1 MAKKKDV
8 TTDNEIFVAQK
19 LAEDELNI
27 NEINKP
33 LEMLD
38 FKSFDNNKDLLDY
51 QQQALINA
59 FRMLVAYFRDFKEN
73 KKEFY
78 AFYQKHYSF
87 AHCDFAKKKLNP
99 LLKSHFKV
107 ENHCVSFE
115 NFINRL
121 AFYMAT
127 GSGKTIVII
136 KLVELLSVAIR
147 MGLIPKKNIMFFSAN
162 EHLIKQFEKEIEK
175 YNRNKDY
182 FKQIDFKNL
191 KSVTNKDFHH
201 APKNSFIEKIALFY
215 YRADLMSDEESKENL
230 LNYKDYWD
238 NGENYVILDEAHKGN
253 KTESKRQAIFS
264 LLSLKGFLFNF
275 SATFTEESDLITA
288 VYNLSVGE
296 WVKLG
301 YGKESVLLKKNNLN
315 AFKELKDLN
324 DREKEIALLKALL
337 LLGMQKRHQTEGYFY
352 DPLMLVF
359 THSVNVK
366 NSDAEIFFKT
376 LARVIENDDGSD
388 FLKAKDDLLEELKN
402 PEFLFSDD
410 KDKGYKVNVF
420 KESLKSMDFKGLKE
434 EVFYASNGHIE
445 VIINPKNNQ
454 EIAFK
459 LNTSDKVFCLIRIG
473 DITEWICEKL
483 KSVKVVSKNLS
494 FKEESYFSQID
505 KSSINILVGSR
516 TFDTGWD
523 STRPSVI
530 LFLNIGLDDD
540 AKKLVKQS
548 FGRGVRIESVKNQRQ
563 RLAYLDIDEAIKKD
577 LKPNAA
583 MLETLF
589 VIPTNHASLEA
600 ILKIQKESENK
611 GENRGSWREI
621 KLEKTP
627 IKHALFVPCYRK
639 EQTNAL
645 KISPSASFKMSEKN
659 FKDLKEYFHL
669 MSEKHFILKHEIY
682 DPKDYTLLKEMIQT
696 AHFKKVPTWH
706 YKDLD
711 HMISEIKGK
720 KGYTLLKDL
729 IQTAHFKKVSTWHYK
744 DLDHMISEIKGKL
757 YPNQKV
763 PKDEFNALDSEKIVH
778 FKRIKVRADKKE
790 ELIQTIQE
798 VKEYAPLDKET
809 LRIKIAQGEIDPY
822 DTEKHKQDKTFKVD
836 EAELLKLKE
845 HYYTPLIKAKNCD
858 WLKHVVKVES
868 ESDFLEELL
877 KIVETLQENYDF
889 WAFSKIDEHL
899 DNLFIPYFNN
909 AAERKFF
916 PDFIFWLQKG
926 GTQIICFIDPKGSKH
941 TDYEHKADA
950 YQLFKDKIFNPKNDP
965 NLKIKVVLKFYG
977 DKDDVGERYRDDWIK
992 EGELKDF
999 FLKQLA

>member
-1 MAKKKDV
+1 MAKKKDL

-19 LAEDELNI
+19 LAEDELDI
-27 NEINKP
+27 NEINEP

-38 FKSFDNNKDLLDY
+38 FKSFDSNKELLDY

-87 AHCDFAKKKLNP
+87 ANCDFAKKKLHP
-99 LLKSHFKV
+99 LLKSHFKA

-147 MGLIPKKNIMFFSAN
+147 MGLIPKKNIMFFSTN

-182 FKQIDFKNL
+182 SKQIDFKNL

-201 APKNSFIEKIALFY
+201 APKGSFIEKITLFY
-215 YRADLMSDEESKENL
+215 YRADLMNDEESKENL

-253 KTESKRQAIFS
+253 KSESKRQAIFS
-264 LLSLKGFLFNF
+264 LLSQKGFLFNF

-337 LLGMQKRHQTEGYFY
+337 LLGMQKRHKTEGYFY

-388 FLKAKDDLLEELKN
+388 FLKAKDDLLEELKA

-410 KDKGYKVNVF
+410 KGKDYKVKVF
-420 KESLKSMDFKGLKE
+420 KEGLKSMDFKGLKE

-459 LNTSDKVFCLIRIG
+459 LNTSDKVFCLIKIG
-473 DITEWICEKL
+473 DITEWIYEKL

-563 RLAYLDIDEAIKKD
+563 RLAYLDIDEAVKKD

-589 VIPTNHASLEA
+589 VIATKSESVKA
-600 ILKIQKESENK
+600 ILDLKEESSDP
-611 GENRGSWREI
+611 SWCEVE
-621 KLEKTP
+621 LEKTP
-627 IKHALFVPCYRK
+627 IEHALFVPCYQEK
-639 EQTNAL
+639 SIKATDLQ
-645 KISPSASFKMSEKN
+645 SGSFKMSEKN

-682 DPKDYTLLKEMIQT
+682 NPKDYE
-696 AHFKKVPTWH
+696 
-706 YKDLD
+706 
-711 HMISEIKGK
+711 
-720 KGYTLLKDL
+720 LLKDL
-729 IQTAHFKKVSTWHYK
+729 IQTKRFEIELNWHYK
-744 DLDHMISEIKGKL
+744 DLDNLISILKKRL
-757 YPNQKV
+757 YLNQKV
-763 PKDEFNALDSEKIVH
+763 PKDEFNALDDEKIVH
-778 FKRIKVRADKKE
+778 FKRVKVRADKKE
-790 ELIQTIQE
+790 KLVKKIQE

-809 LRIKIAQGEIDPY
+809 LRIKIAQGEIDI
-822 DTEKHKQDKTFKVD
+822 DNIDKHKQDRTFKVD

-877 KIVETLQENYDF
+877 KITETLQENYDF

-899 DNLFIPYFNN
+899 DNLFIPYFNS
-909 AAERKFF
+909 ATERRFF
-916 PDFIFWLQKG
+916 PDFIFWLEKG
-926 GTQIICFIDPKGSKH
+926 GTQIICFIDPKGTEH
-941 TDYEHKADA
+941 TSSLRKA
-950 YQLFKDKIFNPKNDP
+950 YWYKKLFKDKIFNPKNDP

-977 DKDDVGERYRDDWIK
+977 NKDRVPDDYRDYWIK
-992 EGELKDF
+992 KGKLEDF
-999 FLKQLA
+999 FLTLWPKFIGRG

>member
-1 MAKKKDV
+1 MAKKKDL

-27 NEINKP
+27 NEINEP

-38 FKSFDNNKDLLDY
+38 FKSFDSNKELLDY

-59 FRMLVAYFRDFKEN
+59 FRVLVAYFRDFKEN

-87 AHCDFAKKKLNP
+87 ANCDFAKKKLHP

-182 FKQIDFKNL
+182 SKQIDFKNL
-191 KSVTNKDFHH
+191 KSVTNKDFYHS
-201 APKNSFIEKIALFY
+201 PKGSFIEKITLFY
-215 YRADLMSDEESKENL
+215 YRADLMNDEESKENL

-337 LLGMQKRHQTEGYFY
+337 LLGMQKRYQTEGYFY

-388 FLKAKDDLLEELKN
+388 FLKAKEDLLEELKN

-410 KDKGYKVNVF
+410 KDKGYKVKVF
-420 KESLKSMDFKGLKE
+420 KESLNDMDFKGLKE

-563 RLAYLDIDEAIKKD
+563 RLAYLDIDKAVKKD

-600 ILKIQKESENK
+600 ILKFQKESENG

-621 KLEKTP
+621 KLEKTH
-627 IKHALFVPCYRK
+627 IEHALFVPCYRK

-682 DPKDYTLLKEMIQT
+682 NPKDYTLLKEMIQT
-696 AHFKKVPTWH
+696 AHFKKV
-706 YKDLD
+706 
-711 HMISEIKGK
+711 
-720 KGYTLLKDL
+720 
-729 IQTAHFKKVSTWHYK
+729 STWHYK
-744 DLDHMISEIKGKL
+744 DLDYMISEIKGKL

-778 FKRIKVRADKKE
+778 FKRVKVRADKKE
-790 ELIQTIQE
+790 KLIQTIQE

-809 LRIKIAQGEIDPY
+809 LIKKIAQGEIDI
-822 DTEKHKQDKTFKVD
+822 DNIDKHKQDRTFKVD

-858 WLKHVVKVES
+858 WLKHVVKVKS

-877 KIVETLQENYDF
+877 KITETLQENYDF

-899 DNLFIPYFNN
+899 DNLFIPYIDNG
-909 AAERKFF
+909 ATERKFF

-926 GTQIICFIDPKGSKH
+926 GTQIICFIDPKGSKR

-950 YQLFKDKIFNPKNDP
+950 YKLFKDKIFNPKNDP

-977 DKDDVGERYRDDWIK
+977 NKDDVGERYRDDWIK

>member
-1 MAKKKDV
+1 MAKKKDL
-8 TTDNEIFVAQK
+8 TSYNEIFVAQK
-19 LAEDELNI
+19 LAEEELNT
-27 NEINKP
+27 NEINEP
-33 LEMLD
+33 LERLD
-38 FKSFDNNKDLLDY
+38 FKSFDSNKELLDY

-59 FRMLVAYFRDFKEN
+59 FRMLAAYFRDFKEN

-87 AHCDFAKKKLNP
+87 AHCDFTNKKLNP
-99 LLKSHFKV
+99 LLKAYFKV

-162 EHLIKQFEKEIEK
+162 ENLIKQFEKEIEK
-175 YNRNKDY
+175 YNRGKD
-182 FKQIDFKNL
+182 FSRQIDFKNL
-191 KSVTNKDFHH
+191 KSITHKDFHR
-201 APKNSFIEKIALFY
+201 APKDSFIKQITLLY

-253 KTESKRQAIFS
+253 KSESKRQAIFS

-275 SATFTEESDLITA
+275 SATFTEESDLITS

-301 YGKESVLLKKNNLN
+301 YGKESVLLKKNNLI
-315 AFKELKDLN
+315 AFKDSKDLN

-337 LLGMQKRHQTEGYFY
+337 LLGMQKRYKTEGYFH

-376 LARVIENDDGSD
+376 LARVIENDNEGD
-388 FLKAKDDLLEELKN
+388 FLKAKEDLLEELMK

-410 KDKGYKVNVF
+410 KDQKYKIEVF
-420 KESLKSMDFKGLKE
+420 KKGLNDLDFKGLKE
-434 EVFYASNGHIE
+434 EVFYANSGHIE

-459 LNTSDKVFCLIRIG
+459 LNTSDKVFCLIKIG
-473 DITEWICEKL
+473 DITEWICGKL

-530 LFLNIGLDDD
+530 LFLNIRLDDD

-563 RLAYLDIDEAIKKD
+563 RLAYLDIDEAVKKD

-600 ILKIQKESENK
+600 ILKFQKESENG

-645 KISPSASFKMSEKN
+645 KISQSASFKMSEKN
-659 FKDLKEYFHL
+659 FKDLKEYFNL

-682 DPKDYTLLKEMIQT
+682 DPKDYRLLKEMIQ
-696 AHFKKVPTWH
+696 K
-706 YKDLD
+706 
-711 HMISEIKGK
+711 ER
-720 KGYTLLKDL
+720 
-729 IQTAHFKKVSTWHYK
+729 FKKVSTWHYK
-744 DLDHMISEIKGKL
+744 DLDYMISEIKGKL

-778 FKRIKVRADKKE
+778 FKRVKVRADKKE
-790 ELIQTIQE
+790 ELVKKIQE

-809 LRIKIAQGEIDPY
+809 LRTKIAQGEIDPY
-822 DTEKHKQDKTFKVD
+822 DTEKHKQDRTFEVD
-836 EAELLKLKE
+836 GTELLKLKE

-868 ESDFLEELL
+868 EIDFLKELQETETI
-877 KIVETLQENYDF
+877 KTLQENYDF

-909 AAERKFF
+909 AAERRFF

-926 GTQIICFIDPKGSKH
+926 NTQIICFVDPKGSKH

-950 YQLFKDKIFNPKNDP
+950 YQLFKDKVFTPKNNP
-965 NLKIKVVLKFYG
+965 HFKIQVVLKFYG
-977 DKDDVGERYRDDWIK
+977 NKDDVGERYRDDWIK

>member
-1 MAKKKDV
+1 MAKKKV
-8 TTDNEIFVAQK
+8 LTSYNEIFVAQK
-19 LAEDELNI
+19 LAEDELNT
-27 NEINKP
+27 NEINEP
-33 LEMLD
+33 LERLD
-38 FKSFDNNKDLLDY
+38 FKSFDSNKELLDY

-59 FRMLVAYFRDFKEN
+59 FRMLVAYFRDFKGS
-73 KKEFY
+73 KKAFY
-78 AFYQKHYSF
+78 AFYQERYSF
-87 AHCDFAKKKLNP
+87 ANCDFTHKKLNP

-107 ENHCVSFE
+107 ENQRVSFE

-136 KLVELLSVAIR
+136 KLVELLSVAMG
-147 MGLIPKKNIMFFSAN
+147 MGLIPKKNLMFFSAN
-162 EHLIKQFEKEIEK
+162 ENLIKQFEKEIEK
-175 YNRNKDY
+175 YNRGKD
-182 FKQIDFKNL
+182 FSKQIDFKNL
-191 KSVTNKDFHH
+191 KSITHKDFHR
-201 APKNSFIEKIALFY
+201 APKDSFIKQITLFY
-215 YRADLMSDEESKENL
+215 YRADLMNDEQSKENL

-253 KTESKRQAIFS
+253 KEESKRQAIFS

-275 SATFTEESDLITA
+275 SATFTEESDLITS

-315 AFKELKDLN
+315 AFKDSKDLN
-324 DREKEIALLKALL
+324 DREKETALLKALL
-337 LLGMQKRHQTEGYFY
+337 LLGMQKRYKTEGYFH

-388 FLKAKDDLLEELKN
+388 FLKAKEDLLEELKD
-402 PEFLFSDD
+402 PEFLFSDGKD
-410 KDKGYKVNVF
+410 KDYKVKVF
-420 KESLKSMDFKGLKE
+420 KEGLKSMDFKGLKE
-434 EVFYASNGHIE
+434 EVFYANSGHIE

-459 LNTSDKVFCLIRIG
+459 LNTSDKVFCLIKIG

-516 TFDTGWD
+516 TFETGWD

-530 LFLNIGLDDD
+530 LFLNIGLDND

-563 RLAYLDIDEAIKKD
+563 RLAHLDIDEAIKEN

-600 ILKIQKESENK
+600 ILNIQKESENR
-611 GENRGSWREI
+611 GESRGSWREI
-621 KLEKTP
+621 TLEKTP
-627 IKHALFVPCYRK
+627 IKHKLFVPCYRK
-639 EQTNAL
+639 EPTSIL
-645 KISPSASFKMSEKN
+645 KIPESASFKMSEKN
-659 FKDLKEYFHL
+659 FKDLKECFNL

-682 DPKDYTLLKEMIQT
+682 DPKDYATLKDMIQ
-696 AHFKKVPTWH
+696 KVRV
-706 YKDLD
+706 
-711 HMISEIKGK
+711 
-720 KGYTLLKDL
+720 
-729 IQTAHFKKVSTWHYK
+729 KKVSTWHYK
-744 DLDHMISEIKGKL
+744 DLDYMISEIKSKL

-763 PKDEFNALDSEKIVH
+763 PKDEFNALDNEKIVH
-778 FKRIKVRADKKE
+778 FKRIKVKADKQE
-790 ELIQTIQE
+790 ALIKTIQE
-798 VKEYAPLDKET
+798 VEEYAPLDKET

-822 DTEKHKQDKTFKVD
+822 DAEKHKQDKTFEVD
-836 EAELLKLKE
+836 GAELLKLKE
-845 HYYTPLIKAKNCD
+845 HYYTPLIKAKDCD
-858 WLKHVVKVES
+858 WLKHVVKVKS
-868 ESDFLEELL
+868 EIDFLQELQDQETT
-877 KIVETLQENYDF
+877 KTLQENYDF

-899 DNLFIPYFNN
+899 DNLFIPYINN
-909 AAERKFF
+909 VAERRFF
-916 PDFIFWLQKG
+916 PDFIFWLQKSD
-926 GTQIICFIDPKGSKH
+926 TQIICFIDPKGI
-941 TDYEHKADA
+941 TYADYEHKADA
-950 YQLFKDKIFNPKNDP
+950 YKLFKDKIFNPKNNP
-965 NLKIKVVLKFYG
+965 HFKIKVVLKFYG
-977 DKDDVGERYRDDWIK
+977 DKDRVGDNYRDYWIQK
-992 EGELKDF
+992 GKLNDF
-999 FLKQLA
+999 FLTLKD

>member
-1 MAKKKDV
+1 MAKKKDL
-8 TTDNEIFVAQK
+8 TSYNEIFVAQK
-19 LAEDELNI
+19 LAEDELNT
-27 NEINKP
+27 NEINEP
-33 LEMLD
+33 LERLD
-38 FKSFDNNKDLLDY
+38 FKSFDNNKELLDY

-59 FRMLVAYFRDFKEN
+59 FRMLVAYFRDFKES

-87 AHCDFAKKKLNP
+87 ANCDFTHKKLNH

-107 ENHCVSFE
+107 ENKCVSFE

-162 EHLIKQFEKEIEK
+162 ENLIKQFEKEIEK
-175 YNRNKDY
+175 YNRGKD
-182 FKQIDFKNL
+182 FSKQIDFKNL
-191 KSVTNKDFHH
+191 KSITHKDFHR
-201 APKNSFIEKIALFY
+201 ALKNSLVEKIALFY
-215 YRADLMSDEESKENL
+215 YRADLINDEESKENL

-253 KTESKRQAIFS
+253 KSESKRQAIFS

-275 SATFTEESDLITA
+275 SATFTEESDLITS

-315 AFKELKDLN
+315 AFKDSKDLN

-337 LLGMQKRHQTEGYFY
+337 LLGMQKRYKIEGYFH

-376 LARVIENDDGSD
+376 LARVIENDDGND
-388 FLKAKDDLLEELKN
+388 FLKAKEDLLEEIKD
-402 PEFLFSDD
+402 PEFLFSANKD
-410 KDKGYKVNVF
+410 KDYKVKVF
-420 KESLKSMDFKGLKE
+420 KEGLKSMDFKGLKE
-434 EVFYASNGHIE
+434 EVFYANSGHIE

-459 LNTSDKVFCLIRIG
+459 INTSDKVFCLIKIG

-505 KSSINILVGSR
+505 RSSINILVGSR
-516 TFDTGWD
+516 TFETGWD

-583 MLETLF
+583 ILETLF
-589 VIPTNHASLEA
+589 VIPTNHTSLEA
-600 ILKIQKESENK
+600 ILKIQKESENR
-611 GENRGSWREI
+611 GESRGSWREI

-639 EQTNAL
+639 EPTSIL
-645 KISPSASFKMSEKN
+645 KIPESASFKMSEKN
-659 FKDLKEYFHL
+659 FKDLKEYFNL

-682 DPKDYTLLKEMIQT
+682 DPKDYATLKDMIQ
-696 AHFKKVPTWH
+696 KVRV
-706 YKDLD
+706 
-711 HMISEIKGK
+711 
-720 KGYTLLKDL
+720 
-729 IQTAHFKKVSTWHYK
+729 KKVSTWHYK
-744 DLDHMISEIKGKL
+744 DLDYMISEIKGKL

-763 PKDEFNALDSEKIVH
+763 PKDEFNTLDNDKIVH
-778 FKRIKVRADKKE
+778 FKRIKVKADKQE
-790 ELIQTIQE
+790 ALIKTIQE
-798 VKEYAPLDKET
+798 VKEHAPLDKET
-809 LRIKIAQGEIDPY
+809 LIKKIAQGEIDPY
-822 DTEKHKQDKTFKVD
+822 DTEKHKQDKTFKVGD
-836 EAELLKLKE
+836 AELLKLKE
-845 HYYTPLIKAKNCD
+845 HYYTPLIKAKDCD
-858 WLKHVVKVES
+858 WLKHVVKVKS
-868 ESDFLEELL
+868 EIDFLQELQDQETT
-877 KIVETLQENYDF
+877 KTLQENYDF

-899 DNLFIPYFNN
+899 DNLFIPYINN
-909 AAERKFF
+909 VAEKRFF

-926 GTQIICFIDPKGSKH
+926 DTQIICFIDPKGI
-941 TDYEHKADA
+941 TYADYEHKADA
-950 YQLFKDKIFNPKNDP
+950 YKLFKDKIFNPKNDP
-965 NLKIKVVLKFYG
+965 NFKIKVVLKFYG
-977 DKDDVGERYRDDWIK
+977 DKNRVGDNYRDYWIQK
-992 EGELKDF
+992 GKLNDF
-999 FLKQLA
+999 FLTLKD

>member
-1 MAKKKDV
+1 MAKKKQEIRN
-8 TTDNEIFVAQK
+8 NEIFVAQK
-19 LAEDELNI
+19 LAEEELNA
-27 NEINKP
+27 NEINDP

-38 FKSFDNNKDLLDY
+38 FKSFDNNKELLDY

-87 AHCDFAKKKLNP
+87 ANCDFAKKKLNH

-107 ENHCVSFE
+107 ENNCVKFE

-136 KLVELLSVAIR
+136 KLVELLSVAMG

-182 FKQIDFKNL
+182 SKQIDFKNL
-191 KSVTNKDFHH
+191 KSVTNKDFYH
-201 APKNSFIEKIALFY
+201 APKNSFIEKIILFY

-230 LNYKDYWD
+230 LNYKDCWD

-264 LLSLKGFLFNF
+264 LLSQRGFLFNF

-301 YGKESVLLKKNNLN
+301 YGKESVLLKKNNLS

-337 LLGMQKRHQTEGYFY
+337 LLGMQKRYKTEGYFH

-359 THSVNVK
+359 THSVNVE

-402 PEFLFSDD
+402 PEFLFSDG
-410 KDKGYKVNVF
+410 KDQNYKIEVF
-420 KESLKSMDFKGLKE
+420 KEGLNRLDFKGLKE
-434 EVFYASNGHIE
+434 QVFYASNGHIE

-473 DITEWICEKL
+473 DITEWIHEKL
-483 KSVKVVSKNLS
+483 KSVKVAGKNLS

-563 RLAYLDIDEAIKKD
+563 RLAYLEIDEAIKKD

-589 VIPTNHASLEA
+589 VIATKSESVKA
-600 ILKIQKESENK
+600 ILDLKEESSDP
-611 GENRGSWREI
+611 SWCEVE
-621 KLEKTP
+621 LEKTR
-627 IKHALFVPCYRK
+627 IEHALFVPCYQEK
-639 EQTNAL
+639 SIKATDLE
-645 KISPSASFKMSEKN
+645 SGSFKMSEKN

-696 AHFKKVPTWH
+696 AHFKKV
-706 YKDLD
+706 
-711 HMISEIKGK
+711 
-720 KGYTLLKDL
+720 
-729 IQTAHFKKVSTWHYK
+729 STWHYK
-744 DLDHMISEIKGKL
+744 DLDYMISEIKGKL

-763 PKDEFNALDSEKIVH
+763 PKDEFNALDNEKIVH
-778 FKRIKVRADKKE
+778 FKRVKVKADKKE
-790 ELIQTIQE
+790 ELMKTIQE

-809 LRIKIAQGEIDPY
+809 LRKKIAQGEIDPY
-822 DTEKHKQDKTFKVD
+822 DTEKHKQDRTFKVGD
-836 EAELLKLKE
+836 AELLKLKE

-858 WLKHVVKVES
+858 WLKHVVKVKS

-877 KIVETLQENYDF
+877 KITETLQENYDF

-899 DNLFIPYFNN
+899 DNLFIPYIDNG
-909 AAERKFF
+909 ATERKFF

-926 GTQIICFIDPKGSKH
+926 NTQIICFIDPKGSKH

-950 YQLFKDKIFNPKNDP
+950 YQLFKDKVFNPKNDP

-999 FLKQLA
+999 FLDLKD

>member
-1 MAKKKDV
+1 MAKKKDL
-8 TTDNEIFVAQK
+8 TSYNEIFVAQK
-19 LAEDELNI
+19 LAEEELNT
-27 NEINKP
+27 NEINEP
-33 LEMLD
+33 LERLD
-38 FKSFDNNKDLLDY
+38 FKSFDSNKELLDY

-59 FRMLVAYFRDFKEN
+59 FRMLAAYFGDFKEN

-87 AHCDFAKKKLNP
+87 AHCDFTNKKLNP
-99 LLKSHFKV
+99 LLKAYFKV

-136 KLVELLSVAIR
+136 KLVELLSVAMG

-162 EHLIKQFEKEIEK
+162 ENLIKQFEKEIEK
-175 YNRNKDY
+175 YNRGKD
-182 FKQIDFKNL
+182 FSKQIDFKNL
-191 KSVTNKDFHH
+191 KKVTHKDFHR
-201 APKNSFIEKIALFY
+201 APKVSLVEKIALFY

-253 KTESKRQAIFS
+253 KSESKRQAIFS

-275 SATFTEESDLITA
+275 SATFTEESDLITS

-301 YGKESVLLKKNNLN
+301 YGKESVLLKKNNLS
-315 AFKELKDLN
+315 AFKDLKDLN

-337 LLGMQKRHQTEGYFY
+337 LLGMQKRYKTEGYFH

-359 THSVNVK
+359 THSVNVE

-376 LARVIENDDGSD
+376 LAHVIENDDGND
-388 FLKAKDDLLEELKN
+388 FLKAKEDLLEELKD
-402 PEFLFSDD
+402 PEFQFLFSANKD
-410 KDKGYKVNVF
+410 KDYKVKVF
-420 KESLKSMDFKGLKE
+420 KEGLKSMDFKGLKE

-505 KSSINILVGSR
+505 RSSINILVGSR
-516 TFDTGWD
+516 TFETGWD

-548 FGRGVRIESVKNQRQ
+548 FGRGVRIESLKNQRQ
-563 RLAYLDIDEAIKKD
+563 RLAYLDIDEAIKEN

-600 ILKIQKESENK
+600 ILKIQKESENR

-639 EQTNAL
+639 EPTSIL
-645 KISPSASFKMSEKN
+645 KIPESASFKMSEKN
-659 FKDLKEYFHL
+659 FKDLKEYFNL

-682 DPKDYTLLKEMIQT
+682 DPKDYATLKDMIQ
-696 AHFKKVPTWH
+696 K
-706 YKDLD
+706 
-711 HMISEIKGK
+711 
-720 KGYTLLKDL
+720 
-729 IQTAHFKKVSTWHYK
+729 AHFKKVSTWHYK
-744 DLDHMISEIKGKL
+744 DLDYMISEIKGKL

-778 FKRIKVRADKKE
+778 FKRIKVKADKQE
-790 ELIQTIQE
+790 ALIKTIQE
-798 VKEYAPLDKET
+798 VKEHAPLDKET
-809 LRIKIAQGEIDPY
+809 LIKKIAQGEIDPY
-822 DTEKHKQDKTFKVD
+822 DTEKHKQDKIFKVD
-836 EAELLKLKE
+836 GAELLKLKE
-845 HYYTPLIKAKNCD
+845 HYYTPLIKAKDCD
-858 WLKHVVKVES
+858 WLKHVVKVKS
-868 ESDFLEELL
+868 EIDFLQELQDQETT
-877 KIVETLQENYDF
+877 KTLQANYDF

-899 DNLFIPYFNN
+899 DNLFIPYIDG
-909 AAERKFF
+909 AAERRFF

-926 GTQIICFIDPKGSKH
+926 DTQIICFIDPKGIKISV
-941 TDYEHKADA
+941 YQHKADA
-950 YQLFKDKIFNPKNDP
+950 YKLFKDKVFHPKNNP
-965 NLKIKVVLKFYG
+965 HFKIKVVLKFYG
-977 DKDDVGERYRDDWIK
+977 DKDDVGDGYRDYWIQK
-992 EGELKDF
+992 GKLNDF
-999 FLKQLA
+999 FLTLKD

>member
-1 MAKKKDV
+1 MAKKKQEV
-8 TTDNEIFVAQK
+8 RNNEIFVAQK
-19 LAEDELNI
+19 LAEEELDT
-27 NEINKP
+27 NEVNEP

-38 FKSFDNNKDLLDY
+38 FKSFDNE
-51 QQQALINA
+51 ALINA

-87 AHCDFAKKKLNP
+87 ANCDFAKKKLNP

-107 ENHCVSFE
+107 ENHCVRFE

-182 FKQIDFKNL
+182 AKQIDFKNL

-201 APKNSFIEKIALFY
+201 ASKDFFQKIVLFY
-215 YRADLMSDEESKENL
+215 YRADLMNDEESKENL

-253 KTESKRQAIFS
+253 KSESKRQAIFS

-337 LLGMQKRHQTEGYFY
+337 LLGMQKRYKTEGYFH

-359 THSVNVK
+359 THSVNVE

-388 FLKAKDDLLEELKN
+388 FLKAKEDLLEELKE
-402 PEFLFSDD
+402 PEFLFSDGKD
-410 KDKGYKVNVF
+410 KDYKVKVF

-434 EVFYASNGHIE
+434 AVFYASNGHIE

-473 DITEWICEKL
+473 DITEWIREKL

-516 TFDTGWD
+516 AFDTGWD

-563 RLAYLDIDEAIKKD
+563 RLAYLDIDEAIKEK

-600 ILKIQKESENK
+600 ILKFQKESENK

-682 DPKDYTLLKEMIQT
+682 NPKDYALLKEM
-696 AHFKKVPTWH
+696 
-706 YKDLD
+706 
-711 HMISEIKGK
+711 
-720 KGYTLLKDL
+720 

-744 DLDHMISEIKGKL
+744 DLDYMISEIKGKL

-763 PKDEFNALDSEKIVH
+763 PKDEFNALDNEKIVH
-778 FKRIKVRADKKE
+778 FKRVKVRADKKE
-790 ELIQTIQE
+790 KLIQTIQE

-809 LRIKIAQGEIDPY
+809 LRKKIAQGEIDI
-822 DTEKHKQDKTFKVD
+822 DNIEKHKQDKTFKVD

-858 WLKHVVKVES
+858 WLKHVVKVKS

-877 KIVETLQENYDF
+877 KIAETLQENYDF

-899 DNLFIPYFNN
+899 DNLFIPYIDNG
-909 AAERKFF
+909 ATERKFF
-916 PDFIFWLQKG
+916 PDFIFWLEKG

-950 YQLFKDKIFNPKNDP
+950 YQLFKDKVFSSKDDP
-965 NLKIKVVLKFYG
+965 NFKIKVVLKFYG
-977 DKDDVGERYRDDWIK
+977 NKDDVGERYRDDWIK

>member
-1 MAKKKDV
+1 MAKKKDL
-8 TTDNEIFVAQK
+8 TSYNEIFVAQK
-19 LAEDELNI
+19 LAEDELNT
-27 NEINKP
+27 NEINEP
-33 LEMLD
+33 LERLD
-38 FKSFDNNKDLLDY
+38 FKSFDSNKELLDY

-78 AFYQKHYSF
+78 AFYQEHYSF
-87 AHCDFAKKKLNP
+87 ANCDFTNKKLNH

-107 ENHCVSFE
+107 ENKCVSFE

-136 KLVELLSVAIR
+136 KLVELLSVAMG

-162 EHLIKQFEKEIEK
+162 ENLIKQFEKEIEK
-175 YNRNKDY
+175 YNRGKD
-182 FKQIDFKNL
+182 FSKQIDFKNL
-191 KSVTNKDFHH
+191 KDVTHKDFHR
-201 APKNSFIEKIALFY
+201 APKDSVINQIALFY
-215 YRADLMSDEESKENL
+215 YRADLMNDEESKENL

-253 KTESKRQAIFS
+253 KSESKRQAIFS

-275 SATFTEESDLITA
+275 SATFTEESDLITS

-296 WVKLG
+296 WVNLG
-301 YGKESVLLKKNNLN
+301 YGKESILLKKNNLN
-315 AFKELKDLN
+315 AFKDLKDLN

-337 LLGMQKRHQTEGYFY
+337 LLGMQKRYKIEGYFH

-376 LARVIENDDGSD
+376 LARVIENDEESD
-388 FLKAKDDLLEELKN
+388 FSKAKEDLLEEIKD
-402 PEFLFSDD
+402 PEFLFSGNKD
-410 KDKGYKVNVF
+410 KDYKVNVF
-420 KESLKSMDFKGLKE
+420 KEGLKSMDFKGLKE
-434 EVFYASNGHIE
+434 EVFYANSGHIE

-473 DITEWICEKL
+473 DITEWIYEKL

-505 KSSINILVGSR
+505 RSSINILVGSR
-516 TFDTGWD
+516 TFETGWD

-548 FGRGVRIESVKNQRQ
+548 FGRGVRIESLKNQRQ
-563 RLAYLDIDEAIKKD
+563 RLAYLDMDEAIKKD

-600 ILKIQKESENK
+600 ILTIQKESENR

-627 IKHALFVPCYRK
+627 IEHALFVPCYRK
-639 EQTNAL
+639 EPTSIL
-645 KISPSASFKMSEKN
+645 KIPENASFKMSEKN
-659 FKDLKEYFHL
+659 FKDLKEYFNL

-682 DPKDYTLLKEMIQT
+682 DPKDYATLKDMIQK
-696 AHFKKVPTWH
+696 AH
-706 YKDLD
+706 Y
-711 HMISEIKGK
+711 
-720 KGYTLLKDL
+720 
-729 IQTAHFKKVSTWHYK
+729 KKVSTWHYK
-744 DLDHMISEIKGKL
+744 DLDCMISEIKGKL

-778 FKRIKVRADKKE
+778 FKRIKVKAHKQE
-790 ELIQTIQE
+790 ELIKTIQE
-798 VKEYAPLDKET
+798 VKEHVPLDKET

-822 DTEKHKQDKTFKVD
+822 DAEKHKQNKTFEVGD
-836 EAELLKLKE
+836 AELLKLKE
-845 HYYTPLIKAKNCD
+845 HYYTPLIKAKDCD
-858 WLKHVVKVES
+858 WLKHVVKVKS
-868 ESDFLEELL
+868 EIDFLQELQDQETT
-877 KIVETLQENYDF
+877 KTLQENYDF

-899 DNLFIPYFNN
+899 DNLFIPYINN
-909 AAERKFF
+909 VAERRFF

-926 GTQIICFIDPKGSKH
+926 DTQIICFIDPKGIAYA
-941 TDYEHKADA
+941 DYEHKADA
-950 YQLFKDKIFNPKNDP
+950 YKLFKDKVFNSKNDP
-965 NLKIKVVLKFYG
+965 HFKIKVVLKFYG
-977 DKDDVGERYRDDWIK
+977 NKDKVADGYRDYWIQK
-992 EGELKDF
+992 GKLNDF
-999 FLKQLA
+999 FLTLKS

>member
-1 MAKKKDV
+1 MAKKKDL
-8 TTDNEIFVAQK
+8 TTHNEIFVAQK
-19 LAEDELNI
+19 LAKDELNT
-27 NEINKP
+27 NEINEP
-33 LEMLD
+33 LERLD
-38 FKSFDNNKDLLDY
+38 FKSFDNNKELLDY

-59 FRMLVAYFRDFKEN
+59 FRILVAYFRDFKEN

-87 AHCDFAKKKLNP
+87 ANCDFTNKKLNP

-107 ENHCVSFE
+107 KNHCVSFE

-162 EHLIKQFEKEIEK
+162 ENLIKQFEKEIEK
-175 YNRNKDY
+175 YNRGKD
-182 FKQIDFKNL
+182 FSKQIDFKNL
-191 KSVTNKDFHH
+191 KNITHKDFHR
-201 APKNSFIEKIALFY
+201 APKGFFEKIALFY

-253 KTESKRQAIFS
+253 KSESKRQAVFS

-275 SATFTEESDLITA
+275 SATFTEESDLITS

-315 AFKELKDLN
+315 AFKDLKDLN

-337 LLGMQKRHQTEGYFY
+337 LLSMQKRYKIESYFH

-359 THSVNVK
+359 THSVNVE

-376 LARVIENDDGSD
+376 LARVIENDDEGD
-388 FLKAKDDLLEELKN
+388 FLKAKEDLLEEIKD
-402 PEFLFSDD
+402 PEFLFSGNKD
-410 KDKGYKVNVF
+410 KDYRVKVF
-420 KESLKSMDFKGLKE
+420 KEGLKSMDFKGLKE

-459 LNTSDKVFCLIRIG
+459 LNTSDKVFCLIKIG

-505 KSSINILVGSR
+505 RSSINILVGSR
-516 TFDTGWD
+516 TFETGWD

-600 ILKIQKESENK
+600 ILKIQKESENR
-611 GENRGSWREI
+611 GESRGSWREI

-627 IKHALFVPCYRK
+627 IKHDLFVPCYRK
-639 EQTNAL
+639 EPTSIL
-645 KISPSASFKMSEKN
+645 KIPESASFKMSEKN
-659 FKDLKEYFHL
+659 FKDLKEYFNL

-682 DPKDYTLLKEMIQT
+682 DPKDYEELKKMIQ
-696 AHFKKVPTWH
+696 K
-706 YKDLD
+706 
-711 HMISEIKGK
+711 
-720 KGYTLLKDL
+720 
-729 IQTAHFKKVSTWHYK
+729 AHFKKVSTWHYK
-744 DLDHMISEIKGKL
+744 DLDYMIAEIKGKL
-757 YPNQKV
+757 YPNKKV
-763 PKDEFNALDSEKIVH
+763 PKDEFNALDNEKIVH
-778 FKRIKVRADKKE
+778 FKRIKVKADKQEK
-790 ELIQTIQE
+790 LIKTIQE
-798 VKEYAPLDKET
+798 VKEHAPLDKET

-822 DTEKHKQDKTFKVD
+822 DAEKHKQDKTFEVD
-836 EAELLKLKE
+836 GAELLKLKE
-845 HYYTPLIKAKNCD
+845 HYYTPLIKAKDCD
-858 WLKHVVKVES
+858 WLKHVVKVKS
-868 ESDFLEELL
+868 EIDFLQELQDQETT
-877 KIVETLQENYDF
+877 KTLQANYDF

-899 DNLFIPYFNN
+899 DNLFIPYIND
-909 AAERKFF
+909 ATERHFF

-926 GTQIICFIDPKGSKH
+926 DTQIICFIDPKGI
-941 TDYEHKADA
+941 TYADYEHKADA
-950 YQLFKDKIFNPKNDP
+950 YKLFKDKIFNPKNNP
-965 NLKIKVVLKFYG
+965 HFKIKVVLKFYG
-977 DKDDVGERYRDDWIK
+977 DKDRVGDNYRDYWIQK
-992 EGELKDF
+992 GKLNDF
-999 FLKQLA
+999 FLTLKD

>member
-1 MAKKKDV
+1 M
-8 TTDNEIFVAQK
+8 
-19 LAEDELNI
+19 
-27 NEINKP
+27 
-33 LEMLD
+33 
-38 FKSFDNNKDLLDY
+38 
-51 QQQALINA
+51 
-59 FRMLVAYFRDFKEN
+59 
-73 KKEFY
+73 
-78 AFYQKHYSF
+78 
-87 AHCDFAKKKLNP
+87 
-99 LLKSHFKV
+99 
-107 ENHCVSFE
+107 
-115 NFINRL
+115 
-121 AFYMAT
+121 
-127 GSGKTIVII
+127 
-136 KLVELLSVAIR
+136 
-147 MGLIPKKNIMFFSAN
+147 
-162 EHLIKQFEKEIEK
+162 
-175 YNRNKDY
+175 
-182 FKQIDFKNL
+182 
-191 KSVTNKDFHH
+191 
-201 APKNSFIEKIALFY
+201 
-215 YRADLMSDEESKENL
+215 
-230 LNYKDYWD
+230 
-238 NGENYVILDEAHKGN
+238 
-253 KTESKRQAIFS
+253 
-264 LLSLKGFLFNF
+264 
-275 SATFTEESDLITA
+275 
-288 VYNLSVGE
+288 
-296 WVKLG
+296 KLG

-337 LLGMQKRHQTEGYFY
+337 LLGMQKRYQTEGYFH

-359 THSVNVK
+359 THSVNVE

-388 FLKAKDDLLEELKN
+388 FLKAKDELLEELKK

-410 KDKGYKVNVF
+410 KYQKYKIEVF
-420 KESLKSMDFKGLKE
+420 EESLNDMDFKGLKE
-434 EVFYASNGHIE
+434 AVFYASNGHIE

-473 DITEWICEKL
+473 DITEWIREKL

-516 TFDTGWD
+516 AFDTGWD

-563 RLAYLDIDEAIKKD
+563 RLAYLDIDEAVKKG

-600 ILKIQKESENK
+600 ILKFQKESENK
-611 GENRGSWREI
+611 GESRGSWREI

-627 IKHALFVPCYRK
+627 MKHALFVPCYRK

-645 KISPSASFKMSEKN
+645 KIPQSASFKMSEKN

-682 DPKDYTLLKEMIQT
+682 NPKDYE
-696 AHFKKVPTWH
+696 
-706 YKDLD
+706 
-711 HMISEIKGK
+711 
-720 KGYTLLKDL
+720 LLKDM

-744 DLDHMISEIKGKL
+744 DLDYMISEIKGKL

-763 PKDEFNALDSEKIVH
+763 PKNEFNALDNEKIVH
-778 FKRIKVRADKKE
+778 FKRIKVKADKKE
-790 ELIQTIQE
+790 ELVKTIQE
-798 VKEYAPLDKET
+798 VKEYAPLDKE
-809 LRIKIAQGEIDPY
+809 RIKIVQGEIDPY
-822 DTEKHKQDKTFKVD
+822 DTEKHKQNKAFKVD
-836 EAELLKLKE
+836 GAELLKLKE

-858 WLKHVVKVES
+858 WLKHVVKVKS

-877 KIVETLQENYDF
+877 KITETLQDNYDF

-899 DNLFIPYFNN
+899 DNLFIPYIDNG
-909 AAERKFF
+909 ATERKFF

-926 GTQIICFIDPKGSKH
+926 GTQIICFIDPKGTEH
-941 TDYEHKADA
+941 TSSLRKADA
-950 YQLFKDKIFNPKNDP
+950 YKLFKDKVFSSKNDP
-965 NLKIKVVLKFYG
+965 NFKIKVVLKFYPTST
-977 DKDDVGERYRDDWIK
+977 KNSV
-992 EGELKDF
+992 L
-999 FLKQLA
+999 

>member
-1 MAKKKDV
+1 MAKKKDL

-19 LAEDELNI
+19 LAEDELNA
-27 NEINKP
+27 NEINEP

-38 FKSFDNNKDLLDY
+38 FKSFDSNKELLDY

-59 FRMLVAYFRDFKEN
+59 FRMLTAYFRDFKEN

-87 AHCDFAKKKLNP
+87 ANCDFAKKKLNH
-99 LLKSHFKV
+99 LLKNSFKV
-107 ENHCVSFE
+107 ENGCVSFE

-162 EHLIKQFEKEIEK
+162 ENLIKQFEKEIEK
-175 YNRNKDY
+175 YNRGKDY

-191 KSVTNKDFHH
+191 KSVKNKDFYH

-253 KTESKRQAIFS
+253 KSESKRQAIFS
-264 LLSLKGFLFNF
+264 LLSLRGFLFNF

-301 YGKESVLLKKNNLN
+301 YGKESVLLKKNNLS

-337 LLGMQKRHQTEGYFY
+337 LLGMQKRYKTEGYFY
-352 DPLMLVF
+352 DPSMLVF

-388 FLKAKDDLLEELKN
+388 FLKAKEDLLEELKN

-410 KDKGYKVNVF
+410 KDQKYKIEVF
-420 KESLKSMDFKGLKE
+420 KKGLKSMDFKGLKE

-459 LNTSDKVFCLIRIG
+459 LNTSDKVFCLIKIG

-563 RLAYLDIDEAIKKD
+563 RLAYLEIDGAIKKA

-600 ILKIQKESENK
+600 ILKFQKESENK

-682 DPKDYTLLKEMIQT
+682 NPKDYELLKEM
-696 AHFKKVPTWH
+696 
-706 YKDLD
+706 
-711 HMISEIKGK
+711 
-720 KGYTLLKDL
+720 

-744 DLDHMISEIKGKL
+744 DLDYMISEIKGKL

-778 FKRIKVRADKKE
+778 FKRVKVRADKKE
-790 ELIQTIQE
+790 KLIQTIQE
-798 VKEYAPLDKET
+798 VKEYAPLDKE
-809 LRIKIAQGEIDPY
+809 RIKIAPGEIDPY
-822 DTEKHKQDKTFKVD
+822 DTEKHKQDRTFKVG

-858 WLKHVVKVES
+858 WLKHVVKVKS

-877 KIVETLQENYDF
+877 KITETLQENYDF

-899 DNLFIPYFNN
+899 DNLFIPYIDN
-909 AAERKFF
+909 ATERRFF
-916 PDFIFWLQKG
+916 PDFIFWLEKG
-926 GTQIICFIDPKGSKH
+926 GTQIVCFIDPKGSKH

-950 YQLFKDKIFNPKNDP
+950 YKLFKDKVFSSKNDP
-965 NLKIKVVLKFYG
+965 NFKIQVVLKFYG
-977 DKDDVGERYRDDWIK
+977 DKDGVADLYRDFWIK
-992 EGELKDF
+992 KGELKDF

>member
-1 MAKKKDV
+1 MAKKKNL

-19 LAEDELNI
+19 LAEEELDT
-27 NEINKP
+27 NEINEP
-33 LEMLD
+33 LERLD
-38 FKSFDNNKDLLDY
+38 FKSFDNNKELLDY

-59 FRMLVAYFRDFKEN
+59 FRMLVAYFRDFKES

-78 AFYQKHYSF
+78 AFYQERYSF
-87 AHCDFAKKKLNP
+87 ANCDFTHKKLNH

-107 ENHCVSFE
+107 ENKCVSFE

-162 EHLIKQFEKEIEK
+162 ENLIKQFEKEIEK
-175 YNRNKDY
+175 YNRGKD
-182 FKQIDFKNL
+182 FSKQIDFKNL
-191 KSVTNKDFHH
+191 KNITHKDFHRT
-201 APKNSFIEKIALFY
+201 PKGFFEKIALFY
-215 YRADLMSDEESKENL
+215 YRADLMNDEESKENL

-253 KTESKRQAIFS
+253 KSESKRQAIFS

-275 SATFTEESDLITA
+275 SATFTEESDLITS

-315 AFKELKDLN
+315 AFKDLKDLN

-337 LLGMQKRHQTEGYFY
+337 LLGMQKRYKIEGYFY

-359 THSVNVK
+359 THSVNVE

-376 LARVIENDDGSD
+376 LARVIENDDGND
-388 FLKAKDDLLEELKN
+388 FVKAKEDLLEELKD
-402 PEFLFSDD
+402 PEFLFSVNKD
-410 KDKGYKVNVF
+410 KDYKVKVF
-420 KESLKSMDFKGLKE
+420 KEGLKSMDFKGLKE

-459 LNTSDKVFCLIRIG
+459 LNTSDKVFCLIKIG

-505 KSSINILVGSR
+505 RSSINILVGSR
-516 TFDTGWD
+516 TFETGWD

-563 RLAYLDIDEAIKKD
+563 RLAYLDIDEAIKKA

-600 ILKIQKESENK
+600 ILKIQKESENR

-627 IKHALFVPCYRK
+627 IKHDLFVPCYRK
-639 EQTNAL
+639 EPTSIL
-645 KISPSASFKMSEKN
+645 KIPESASFKMSEKN
-659 FKDLKEYFHL
+659 FKDLKEYFNL

-682 DPKDYTLLKEMIQT
+682 DPKDYATLKDMIQK
-696 AHFKKVPTWH
+696 ARV
-706 YKDLD
+706 
-711 HMISEIKGK
+711 
-720 KGYTLLKDL
+720 
-729 IQTAHFKKVSTWHYK
+729 KKVSTWHYK
-744 DLDHMISEIKGKL
+744 DLDYMISEIKGKL

-763 PKDEFNALDSEKIVH
+763 PKDEFNALDNEKIVH
-778 FKRIKVRADKKE
+778 FKRIKVKADKQE
-790 ELIQTIQE
+790 ALIKTIQE
-798 VKEYAPLDKET
+798 VKEHAPLDKET
-809 LRIKIAQGEIDPY
+809 LRIRIAQGEIDPY
-822 DTEKHKQDKTFKVD
+822 DADKHKQDKTFKVGD
-836 EAELLKLKE
+836 AELLKLKE
-845 HYYTPLIKAKNCD
+845 HYYTPLIKAKDCD
-858 WLKHVVKVES
+858 WLKHVVKVKS
-868 ESDFLEELL
+868 EIDFLQELQDQETT
-877 KIVETLQENYDF
+877 KTLQENYDF

-899 DNLFIPYFNN
+899 DNLFIPYINN
-909 AAERKFF
+909 VAEKRFF

-926 GTQIICFIDPKGSKH
+926 DTQIICFIDPKGI
-941 TDYEHKADA
+941 TYADYEHKADA
-950 YQLFKDKIFNPKNDP
+950 YKLFKDKIFNPKNDP
-965 NLKIKVVLKFYG
+965 NFKIKVVLKFYG
-977 DKDDVGERYRDDWIK
+977 DKNRVGDNYRDYWIQK
-992 EGELKDF
+992 GKLNDF
-999 FLKQLA
+999 FLTLKD

>member
-1 MAKKKDV
+1 MAKKKDL
-8 TTDNEIFVAQK
+8 TTAYNEIFVAQK
-19 LAEDELNI
+19 LAEEELNT
-27 NEINKP
+27 NEINEP

-38 FKSFDNNKDLLDY
+38 FKSFDSNKELLDY

-59 FRMLVAYFRDFKEN
+59 FRMLIAYFRDFKEN

-87 AHCDFAKKKLNP
+87 ANCDFAKKKLNP

-136 KLVELLSVAIR
+136 KLVELLSVAIG

-182 FKQIDFKNL
+182 FKQIDFKSL

-201 APKNSFIEKIALFY
+201 APKGSFIEKIVLFY

-337 LLGMQKRHQTEGYFY
+337 LLGMQKRYKVEGYFY

-376 LARVIENDDGSD
+376 LARVIENDDEGD
-388 FLKAKDDLLEELKN
+388 FLKAKEDLLEELKN
-402 PEFLFSDD
+402 PEFLFSDG
-410 KDKGYKVNVF
+410 KDQNYKIEIF
-420 KESLKSMDFKGLKE
+420 KESLNDMDFKGLKE

-473 DITEWICEKL
+473 DITEWIREKL

-563 RLAYLDIDEAIKKD
+563 RLAYLDIDEAVKD
-577 LKPNAA
+577 KLKPNAA

-589 VIPTNHASLEA
+589 VIPTKSESVKA
-600 ILKIQKESENK
+600 ILDLKEESSDP
-611 GENRGSWREI
+611 SWCEVEL
-621 KLEKTP
+621 KKTH
-627 IKHALFVPCYRK
+627 IEHALFVPCYQEKSIRATDL
-639 EQTNAL
+639 E
-645 KISPSASFKMSEKN
+645 SGSFKMSEKN

-682 DPKDYTLLKEMIQT
+682 DPKDYELLKDMIQKE
-696 AHFKKVPTWH
+696 HFKKVPTWH

-711 HMISEIKGK
+711 
-720 KGYTLLKDL
+720 Y
-729 IQTAHFKKVSTWHYK
+729 
-744 DLDHMISEIKGKL
+744 MISEIKGKL

-763 PKDEFNALDSEKIVH
+763 PKDEFNALDNEKIVH

-790 ELIQTIQE
+790 KLIQTIQE
-798 VKEYAPLDKET
+798 VKEYAP
-809 LRIKIAQGEIDPY
+809 Y
-822 DTEKHKQDKTFKVD
+822 DTDKHKQDKTFKVD
-836 EAELLKLKE
+836 GAELLKLKE

-858 WLKHVVKVES
+858 WLKHVVKVKS

-877 KIVETLQENYDF
+877 KITETLQENYDF

-899 DNLFIPYFNN
+899 DNLFIPYIDNG
-909 AAERKFF
+909 ATERKFF
-916 PDFIFWLQKG
+916 PDFIFWLEKG

-941 TDYEHKADA
+941 TDYERKADA
-950 YQLFKDKIFNPKNDP
+950 YQLFKDKIFNPKDDP

-977 DKDDVGERYRDDWIK
+977 DKDGVGDGYKDHWIEK
-992 EGELKDF
+992 GKLEYF
-999 FLKQLA
+999 FLDLNN

>member
-1 MAKKKDV
+1 MAKKKDL
-8 TTDNEIFVAQK
+8 TSYNEIFVAQK
-19 LAEDELNI
+19 LAEDELNT
-27 NEINKP
+27 NEINEP
-33 LEMLD
+33 LERLD
-38 FKSFDNNKDLLDY
+38 FKSFDSNKELLDY

-59 FRMLVAYFRDFKEN
+59 FRMLVAYFKDFKEN

-78 AFYQKHYSF
+78 AFYQEHYSF
-87 AHCDFAKKKLNP
+87 ANCDFTHKKLNH
-99 LLKSHFKV
+99 LLKTYFKV
-107 ENHCVSFE
+107 ENQRVGFE

-136 KLVELLSVAIR
+136 KLVELLSVAMG

-162 EHLIKQFEKEIEK
+162 ENLIKQFEKEIEK
-175 YNRNKDY
+175 YNRGKD
-182 FKQIDFKNL
+182 FSKQIDFKNL
-191 KSVTNKDFHH
+191 KSITHKDFHR
-201 APKNSFIEKIALFY
+201 APKDSFIKQITLFY
-215 YRADLMSDEESKENL
+215 YRADLMNDEESKENL

-253 KTESKRQAIFS
+253 KSESKRQAIFS

-275 SATFTEESDLITA
+275 SATFTEESDLITS

-296 WVKLG
+296 WVNLG

-315 AFKELKDLN
+315 AFKDSKDLN

-337 LLGMQKRHQTEGYFY
+337 LLGMQKRYKIEGYFH

-359 THSVNVK
+359 THSVNVE

-376 LARVIENDDGSD
+376 LARVIENDEESD
-388 FLKAKDDLLEELKN
+388 FLKAKEDLLEEIKDL
-402 PEFLFSDD
+402 EFLFSSNKD
-410 KDKGYKVNVF
+410 KDYKVKVF
-420 KESLKSMDFKGLKE
+420 KEGLKSMDFKGLKE

-459 LNTSDKVFCLIRIG
+459 LNTSDKVFCLIKIG

-516 TFDTGWD
+516 TFETGWD

-548 FGRGVRIESVKNQRQ
+548 FGRGVRIESLKNQRQ
-563 RLAYLDIDEAIKKD
+563 RLAYLDIDETIKEN

-600 ILKIQKESENK
+600 ILTIQKESENK

-627 IKHALFVPCYRK
+627 IKHKLFVPCYRK
-639 EQTNAL
+639 EQKSITEL
-645 KISPSASFKMSEKN
+645 PESASFKMSGEN
-659 FKDLKEYFHL
+659 FKDLKECFNL

-682 DPKDYTLLKEMIQT
+682 DPKDYAQLKKMIQ
-696 AHFKKVPTWH
+696 K
-706 YKDLD
+706 
-711 HMISEIKGK
+711 E
-720 KGYTLLKDL
+720 
-729 IQTAHFKKVSTWHYK
+729 HFKKVSTWHYK
-744 DLDHMISEIKGKL
+744 DLDYMISEIKGKL

-763 PKDEFNALDSEKIVH
+763 PKDEFNALDNEKIVH
-778 FKRIKVRADKKE
+778 FKRIKVKADKEE
-790 ELIQTIQE
+790 ELIKTIQE
-798 VKEYAPLDKET
+798 VKEHTPLDKE
-809 LRIKIAQGEIDPY
+809 RIKIAQGEIDPY
-822 DTEKHKQDKTFKVD
+822 DAEKHKQDKTFEVD
-836 EAELLKLKE
+836 GAELLKLKE
-845 HYYTPLIKAKNCD
+845 HYYTPLIKAKDCD
-858 WLKHVVKVES
+858 WLKHVVKVKS
-868 ESDFLEELL
+868 EIDFLQELQDQETT
-877 KIVETLQENYDF
+877 KTLQENYDF

-899 DNLFIPYFNN
+899 DNVFIPYINN
-909 AAERKFF
+909 VAERRFF

-926 GTQIICFIDPKGSKH
+926 DMQIICFIDPKGI
-941 TDYEHKADA
+941 TYADYEHKADA
-950 YQLFKDKIFNPKNDP
+950 YKLFKDKIFNPKNDP
-965 NLKIKVVLKFYG
+965 NFKIKVVLKFYG
-977 DKDDVGERYRDDWIK
+977 DKDRVGDNYRDYWIQK
-992 EGELKDF
+992 GKLNDF
-999 FLKQLA
+999 FLTLKD

>member
-1 MAKKKDV
+1 MAKKKDL
-8 TTDNEIFVAQK
+8 TTHNEIFVAQK
-19 LAEDELNI
+19 LAEEELNA
-27 NEINKP
+27 NEINEP

-38 FKSFDNNKDLLDY
+38 FKSFDNNKELLDY

-59 FRMLVAYFRDFKEN
+59 FRVLVAYFRDFKEN

-87 AHCDFAKKKLNP
+87 AHCDFAKKKLNH
-99 LLKSHFKV
+99 LLKSYFKV

-175 YNRNKDY
+175 YNRGKDY
-182 FKQIDFKNL
+182 FKQIDFKSL
-191 KSVTNKDFHH
+191 KSVTNKDFYH
-201 APKNSFIEKIALFY
+201 ASKDFFQKIVLFY
-215 YRADLMSDEESKENL
+215 YRADLMNDEESKENL

-337 LLGMQKRHQTEGYFY
+337 LLGMQKRYKTESYFH

-359 THSVNVK
+359 THSVNVE

-376 LARVIENDDGSD
+376 LVRVIENDDGSD
-388 FLKAKDDLLEELKN
+388 FLKAKEDLLEELKN
-402 PEFLFSDD
+402 PEFLFSDGKD
-410 KDKGYKVNVF
+410 KDYKVKVF
-420 KESLKSMDFKGLKE
+420 KESLNDMDFKGLKE
-434 EVFYASNGHIE
+434 AVFYANNGHIE

-459 LNTSDKVFCLIRIG
+459 LNTSDKVFCLIKIG

-516 TFDTGWD
+516 AFDTGWD

-589 VIPTNHASLEA
+589 VIPTNPASLEA
-600 ILKIQKESENK
+600 ILKFQKESENK

-621 KLEKTP
+621 KLEKTR
-627 IKHALFVPCYRK
+627 IEHALFVPCYRK

-682 DPKDYTLLKEMIQT
+682 DPKDY
-696 AHFKKVPTWH
+696 A
-706 YKDLD
+706 
-711 HMISEIKGK
+711 
-720 KGYTLLKDL
+720 LLKDM
-729 IQTAHFKKVSTWHYK
+729 IQKEHFKKVSTWHYK
-744 DLDHMISEIKGKL
+744 DLDYMISEIKGKL

-778 FKRIKVRADKKE
+778 FKRIKVKADKKE
-790 ELIQTIQE
+790 ELVKTIQE
-798 VKEYAPLDKET
+798 VKEYAPLDKE
-809 LRIKIAQGEIDPY
+809 RIKIAQGEIDPY
-822 DTEKHKQDKTFKVD
+822 DKEKHKQDRTFKVD
-836 EAELLKLKE
+836 DAELLKLKE

-858 WLKHVVKVES
+858 WLKHVVKVKS

-877 KIVETLQENYDF
+877 KITETLQENYDF

-899 DNLFIPYFNN
+899 DNLFIPYIDN
-909 AAERKFF
+909 ATERRFF

-926 GTQIICFIDPKGSKH
+926 DTQIICFIDPKGTEH
-941 TDYEHKADA
+941 TSGLRKADV
-950 YQLFKDKIFNPKNDP
+950 YKLFKDKVFSSKNDP
-965 NLKIKVVLKFYG
+965 NFKIKVVLKFYG
-977 DKDDVGERYRDDWIK
+977 NKDRVPDDYRHYWIK
-992 EGELKDF
+992 KGKLEDF
-999 FLKQLA
+999 FLTLKQLA

>member
-19 LAEDELNI
+19 LAEEELDT
-27 NEINKP
+27 NEINEP

-38 FKSFDNNKDLLDY
+38 FKSFDNNKELLDY

-87 AHCDFAKKKLNP
+87 ANCDFAKKKLNP

-107 ENHCVSFE
+107 ENGCVKFE

-162 EHLIKQFEKEIEK
+162 ENLIKQFEKEIEK

-191 KSVTNKDFHH
+191 KSVTNKDFYH
-201 APKNSFIEKIALFY
+201 APKDFFEKITLFY
-215 YRADLMSDEESKENL
+215 YRADLMNDEESKENL

-337 LLGMQKRHQTEGYFY
+337 LLGMQKRYKTDGYFH

-359 THSVNVK
+359 THSVNVE

-376 LARVIENDDGSD
+376 LARVIENDDESD
-388 FLKAKDDLLEELKN
+388 FSKAREDLLEELKA
-402 PEFLFSDD
+402 PEFLFSDGKD
-410 KDKGYKVNVF
+410 KDYKVRVF
-420 KESLKSMDFKGLKE
+420 KEGLKSMDFKGLKE
-434 EVFYASNGHIE
+434 EVFYANSGHIE

-473 DITEWICEKL
+473 DITEWIREKL
-483 KSVKVVSKNLS
+483 KNVKVVSKNLS

-516 TFDTGWD
+516 AFDTGWD

-563 RLAYLDIDEAIKKD
+563 RLAYLEIDEAIKKD

-600 ILKIQKESENK
+600 ILKFQKESEN
-611 GENRGSWREI
+611 GDENRGSWREI

-682 DPKDYTLLKEMIQT
+682 NPKDYELLKDMIQT
-696 AHFKKVPTWH
+696 V
-706 YKDLD
+706 
-711 HMISEIKGK
+711 
-720 KGYTLLKDL
+720 
-729 IQTAHFKKVSTWHYK
+729 HFKKVSTWHYK
-744 DLDHMISEIKGKL
+744 DLDYMISEIKGKL

-763 PKDEFNALDSEKIVH
+763 PKDEFNALDNEKIVH
-778 FKRIKVRADKKE
+778 FKRVKVRADKKE
-790 ELIQTIQE
+790 KLIQTIQE

-809 LRIKIAQGEIDPY
+809 LRIKIAQGEIDI
-822 DTEKHKQDKTFKVD
+822 DNIDKHKQDKTFKVD
-836 EAELLKLKE
+836 GAELLKLKE

-858 WLKHVVKVES
+858 WLKHVVKVRS

-877 KIVETLQENYDF
+877 KITETLQENYDF

-899 DNLFIPYFNN
+899 DNLFIPYIDN
-909 AAERKFF
+909 ATERRFF

-926 GTQIICFIDPKGSKH
+926 DTQIICFIDPKGSKH
-941 TDYEHKADA
+941 TDYEHKADV
-950 YQLFKDKIFNPKNDP
+950 YKLFKDKVFSSKDDP
-965 NLKIKVVLKFYG
+965 NFKIKVVLKFYG
-977 DKDDVGERYRDDWIK
+977 DKDGVADGYRDYWIK
-992 EGELKDF
+992 KGKLNDF
-999 FLKQLA
+999 LLKQLA

>member
-1 MAKKKDV
+1 MAKKKDL

-19 LAEDELNI
+19 LAEEELNA
-27 NEINKP
+27 NEINEP

-38 FKSFDNNKDLLDY
+38 FKSFDNNKELLDY

-59 FRMLVAYFRDFKEN
+59 FRMLIAYFRDFKEN

-87 AHCDFAKKKLNP
+87 ANCDFAKKKLNP

-107 ENHCVSFE
+107 ENQCVSFE

-175 YNRNKDY
+175 YNRGKDY
-182 FKQIDFKNL
+182 LKQIDFKSL
-191 KSVTNKDFHH
+191 KSVTNKDFYH
-201 APKNSFIEKIALFY
+201 APKNSFIEKITLFY

-253 KTESKRQAIFS
+253 KSESKRQAIFS
-264 LLSLKGFLFNF
+264 LLSLRGFLFNF

-301 YGKESVLLKKNNLN
+301 YGKESVLLKKNNLK
-315 AFKELKDLN
+315 AFKDLKDLN
-324 DREKEIALLKALL
+324 DREKEIALLKTLL
-337 LLGMQKRHQTEGYFY
+337 LLGMQKRYQTEGYFY

-402 PEFLFSDD
+402 PEFLFSDNKD
-410 KDKGYKVNVF
+410 KDYKVNVF
-420 KESLKSMDFKGLKE
+420 KEGLKSMDFKGLKE
-434 EVFYASNGHIE
+434 EVFYANSGHIE

-516 TFDTGWD
+516 TFETGWD

-563 RLAYLDIDEAIKKD
+563 RLAYLDIDGAIKDK
-577 LKPNAA
+577 LKPHAA

-600 ILKIQKESENK
+600 ILKFQKESENG

-682 DPKDYTLLKEMIQT
+682 DPKDYALLKEM
-696 AHFKKVPTWH
+696 
-706 YKDLD
+706 
-711 HMISEIKGK
+711 
-720 KGYTLLKDL
+720 

-744 DLDHMISEIKGKL
+744 DLDYMISEIKGKL

-778 FKRIKVRADKKE
+778 FKRIKVKADKQE
-790 ELIQTIQE
+790 ELVKTIQE

-809 LRIKIAQGEIDPY
+809 LIKKIAQGEIDL
-822 DTEKHKQDKTFKVD
+822 DDIEKHKQNKTFKVD
-836 EAELLKLKE
+836 GAELLKLKE

-858 WLKHVVKVES
+858 WLKHVVKVKS

-877 KIVETLQENYDF
+877 KITETLQENYDF

-899 DNLFIPYFNN
+899 DNLFIPYIDN
-909 AAERKFF
+909 ATERRFF

-950 YQLFKDKIFNPKNDP
+950 YQLFKDKIFNPKDDP
-965 NLKIKVVLKFYG
+965 HFKIKVVLKFYG

>member
-1 MAKKKDV
+1 MAKKKDL

-19 LAEDELNI
+19 LAEDELNTNKI
-27 NEINKP
+27 NEP
-33 LEMLD
+33 LERLD
-38 FKSFDNNKDLLDY
+38 FKSFDSNKELLDY

-59 FRMLVAYFRDFKEN
+59 FRMLVAYFKDFKGS

-87 AHCDFAKKKLNP
+87 ANCDFAKKRLHP
-99 LLKSHFKV
+99 LLKKHFKV

-162 EHLIKQFEKEIEK
+162 ENLIKQFEKEIEK
-175 YNRNKDY
+175 YNRGKDY
-182 FKQIDFKNL
+182 SKQIDFKSL
-191 KSVTNKDFHH
+191 KSVTNKDFYH
-201 APKNSFIEKIALFY
+201 ASKDSFIEKITLFY

-324 DREKEIALLKALL
+324 DMEKEIALLKGLL
-337 LLGMQKRHQTEGYFY
+337 LLGMQKRYQTEGYFY

-359 THSVNVK
+359 THSVNVE
-366 NSDAEIFFKT
+366 NSDAEMFFKT
-376 LARVIENDDGSD
+376 LARVIENDDESD
-388 FLKAKDDLLEELKN
+388 FEKAKDELLEELKN
-402 PEFLFSDD
+402 PEFLFSDNND
-410 KDKGYKVNVF
+410 KDDKVRVF
-420 KESLKSMDFKGLKE
+420 KEGLKSMDFKGLKE
-434 EVFYASNGHIE
+434 EVFYANNGHIE

-459 LNTSDKVFCLIRIG
+459 LNTSDKVFCLIKIG

-483 KSVKVVSKNLS
+483 KSVKVVSKNIS

-516 TFDTGWD
+516 TFETGWD

-563 RLAYLDIDEAIKKD
+563 RLAYLDIDEAVKD
-577 LKPNAA
+577 RLKPNAA

-589 VIPTNHASLEA
+589 IIPTNHASLDA
-600 ILKIQKESENK
+600 ILKFQKESENK
-611 GENRGSWREI
+611 GENRGTWREI

-627 IKHALFVPCYRK
+627 IKHDLFVPCYRK
-639 EQTNAL
+639 KQTSVL
-645 KISPSASFKMSEKN
+645 ELPESASFKMSAKN
-659 FKDLKEYFHL
+659 FKDLKECFNL

-682 DPKDYTLLKEMIQT
+682 SPKDYALLKEM
-696 AHFKKVPTWH
+696 
-706 YKDLD
+706 
-711 HMISEIKGK
+711 
-720 KGYTLLKDL
+720 

-744 DLDHMISEIKGKL
+744 DLDYMISEIKGKL

-763 PKDEFNALDSEKIVH
+763 PKDEFNALDNEKIVH
-778 FKRIKVRADKKE
+778 FKRIKVKADKQE
-790 ELIQTIQE
+790 ELIKTIQE
-798 VKEYAPLDKET
+798 VKEYEPLDKE
-809 LRIKIAQGEIDPY
+809 RIKIAQGEIDPY
-822 DTEKHKQDKTFKVD
+822 DAEKHKQDRTFKVD
-836 EAELLKLKE
+836 GAELLKLKE

-868 ESDFLEELL
+868 EIDFLKELL
-877 KIVETLQENYDF
+877 KITEMLQENYDF

-899 DNLFIPYFNN
+899 DNLFIPYFNSVT
-909 AAERKFF
+909 ERRFF

-926 GTQIICFIDPKGSKH
+926 DTQIICFIDPKGTKIAE
-941 TDYEHKADA
+941 YQHKADW
-950 YQLFKDKIFNPKNDP
+950 YKKLFKDKVFSSKNDP
-965 NLKIKVVLKFYG
+965 HCKIKVVLKFYG
-977 DKDDVGERYRDDWIK
+977 NRDDVGERYRDDWIQK
-992 EGELKDF
+992 DKLKDF
-999 FLKQLA
+999 FLTLWPKFIGRG

>member
-1 MAKKKDV
+1 MAKKKDL

-19 LAEDELNI
+19 LAEGELNI
-27 NEINKP
+27 NEINEP

-38 FKSFDNNKDLLDY
+38 FKSFDNNKELLDY

-59 FRMLVAYFRDFKEN
+59 FRMLTAYFRDFKEN

-87 AHCDFAKKKLNP
+87 ANCDFAKKKLHP

-162 EHLIKQFEKEIEK
+162 ENLIKQFEKEIEK
-175 YNRNKDY
+175 YNRGKDY

-191 KSVTNKDFHH
+191 KSVTNKDFYH
-201 APKNSFIEKIALFY
+201 APKNSFIEEIVLFY
-215 YRADLMSDEESKENL
+215 YRADLMNDEESKENL

-337 LLGMQKRHQTEGYFY
+337 LLGMQKRYKVEGYFY

-359 THSVNVK
+359 THSVNVE

-376 LARVIENDDGSD
+376 LVRVIENDDESD
-388 FLKAKDDLLEELKN
+388 FLRAKDDLLEELKK

-410 KDKGYKVNVF
+410 KDKNYKVKVF
-420 KESLKSMDFKGLKE
+420 KEGLKSMDFKGLKE
-434 EVFYASNGHIE
+434 EIFYASNGYIE

-600 ILKIQKESENK
+600 ILKFQKESENK

-682 DPKDYTLLKEMIQT
+682 NPKDYE
-696 AHFKKVPTWH
+696 
-706 YKDLD
+706 
-711 HMISEIKGK
+711 
-720 KGYTLLKDL
+720 LLKDL

-744 DLDHMISEIKGKL
+744 DLDYMISEIKGKL

-763 PKDEFNALDSEKIVH
+763 PKDEFNALDNEKIVH
-778 FKRIKVRADKKE
+778 FKRVKVRADKKE
-790 ELIQTIQE
+790 KLIQTIQE

-809 LRIKIAQGEIDPY
+809 LRKKIAQGEIDPY
-822 DTEKHKQDKTFKVD
+822 DTEKHKQDRTFKVD

-858 WLKHVVKVES
+858 WLKHVVKVKS

-877 KIVETLQENYDF
+877 KITKTLQENYDF

-899 DNLFIPYFNN
+899 DNLFIPYINN
-909 AAERKFF
+909 ATERRFF
-916 PDFIFWLQKG
+916 PDFIFWLEKG

-977 DKDDVGERYRDDWIK
+977 DKYRVGDGYNDRWIQ
-992 EGELKDF
+992 EGKLKDF
-999 FLKQLA
+999 FLTLKD

>member
-1 MAKKKDV
+1 MAKKKDL
-8 TTDNEIFVAQK
+8 TTAYNEIFVAQK
-19 LAEDELNI
+19 LAEEELNT
-27 NEINKP
+27 NEINEP
-33 LEMLD
+33 LERLD
-38 FKSFDNNKDLLDY
+38 FKSFDSNKELLDY

-78 AFYQKHYSF
+78 AFYQERYSF
-87 AHCDFAKKKLNP
+87 ANCDFTHKKLNH

-107 ENHCVSFE
+107 ENQRVSFE

-136 KLVELLSVAIR
+136 KLVELLSVAMG

-162 EHLIKQFEKEIEK
+162 ENLIKQFEKEIEK
-175 YNRNKDY
+175 YNWGKD
-182 FKQIDFKNL
+182 FSKQIDFKNL
-191 KSVTNKDFHH
+191 KSITHKDFHR
-201 APKNSFIEKIALFY
+201 APKDSVINQIALFY
-215 YRADLMSDEESKENL
+215 YRADLMNDEESKENL

-253 KTESKRQAIFS
+253 KSESKRQAIFS

-275 SATFTEESDLITA
+275 SATFTEESDLITS

-315 AFKELKDLN
+315 AFKDLKDLN

-337 LLGMQKRHQTEGYFY
+337 LLGMQKRYKIEGYFH

-376 LARVIENDDGSD
+376 LARVIENDEESD
-388 FLKAKDDLLEELKN
+388 FSRAKEDLLEELKD
-402 PEFLFSDD
+402 PEFLFSANKD
-410 KDKGYKVNVF
+410 KDYKVKVF
-420 KESLKSMDFKGLKE
+420 KEGLKSMDFKGLKE
-434 EVFYASNGHIE
+434 EVFYANSGHIE

-473 DITEWICEKL
+473 DITEWIYEKL

-505 KSSINILVGSR
+505 RSSINILVGSR
-516 TFDTGWD
+516 TFETGWD

-563 RLAYLDIDEAIKKD
+563 RLAYLDIDETIKEN

-600 ILKIQKESENK
+600 ILTIQKESENR
-611 GENRGSWREI
+611 GESRGSWREI

-627 IKHALFVPCYRK
+627 IEHALFVPCYRK
-639 EQTNAL
+639 EPTSVL
-645 KISPSASFKMSEKN
+645 ELPESASFKMSEKN
-659 FKDLKEYFHL
+659 FKDLKEYFNL

-682 DPKDYTLLKEMIQT
+682 DPKDYATLKDMIQ
-696 AHFKKVPTWH
+696 K
-706 YKDLD
+706 
-711 HMISEIKGK
+711 
-720 KGYTLLKDL
+720 
-729 IQTAHFKKVSTWHYK
+729 AHFKKVSTWHYK
-744 DLDHMISEIKGKL
+744 DLDYMISEIKGKL

-763 PKDEFNALDSEKIVH
+763 PKDEFNALDNEKIVH
-778 FKRIKVRADKKE
+778 FKRIKVKAHKQE
-790 ELIQTIQE
+790 ELIKTIQE
-798 VKEYAPLDKET
+798 VKEHAPLDKE
-809 LRIKIAQGEIDPY
+809 RIKIAQGEIDPY
-822 DTEKHKQDKTFKVD
+822 DAEKHKQNKTFEVD
-836 EAELLKLKE
+836 GAELLKLKE
-845 HYYTPLIKAKNCD
+845 HYYTPLIKAKDCD
-858 WLKHVVKVES
+858 WLKHVVKVKS
-868 ESDFLEELL
+868 EIDFLQELQETETT
-877 KIVETLQENYDF
+877 KTLQENYDF

-899 DNLFIPYFNN
+899 DNLFIPYINN
-909 AAERKFF
+909 VAERRFF
-916 PDFIFWLQKG
+916 PDFIFWLQKSD
-926 GTQIICFIDPKGSKH
+926 TQIICFIDPKGIAYA
-941 TDYEHKADA
+941 DYEHKTDA
-950 YQLFKDKIFNPKNDP
+950 YKLFKDKIFNSKNDP
-965 NLKIKVVLKFYG
+965 HFKIKVVLKFYG
-977 DKDDVGERYRDDWIK
+977 DKDRVADGYKDYWIQK
-992 EGELKDF
+992 GKLNDF
-999 FLKQLA
+999 FLTLKD

>member
-1 MAKKKDV
+1 MAKKKDL

-19 LAEDELNI
+19 LAEDELNT
-27 NEINKP
+27 NEINEP
-33 LEMLD
+33 LERLD
-38 FKSFDNNKDLLDY
+38 FKSFDSNKELLDY

-59 FRMLVAYFRDFKEN
+59 FRMLVAYFRDFKES

-78 AFYQKHYSF
+78 AFYQERYSF
-87 AHCDFAKKKLNP
+87 ANCDFTHKKLNP
-99 LLKSHFKV
+99 LLKSHFRV

-136 KLVELLSVAIR
+136 KLVELLSVAIK
-147 MGLIPKKNIMFFSAN
+147 MGLIPKKNIMFFSTN
-162 EHLIKQFEKEIEK
+162 ENLIKQFEKEIEK
-175 YNRNKDY
+175 YNRGKD
-182 FKQIDFKNL
+182 FSKQIDFKSL
-191 KSVTNKDFHH
+191 KSVTNKDFHR
-201 APKNSFIEKIALFY
+201 APKDFFEKITLFY
-215 YRADLMSDEESKENL
+215 YRADLMNDEESKENL

-253 KTESKRQAIFS
+253 KSESKRQAIFS

-315 AFKELKDLN
+315 AFKELEDLN

-337 LLGMQKRHQTEGYFY
+337 LLGMQKRYQTEGYFY

-376 LARVIENDDGSD
+376 LVRVIENDDGSD
-388 FLKAKDDLLEELKN
+388 FLKAKEDLLEEIKN

-410 KDKGYKVNVF
+410 KDKDYKVKVF
-420 KESLKSMDFKGLKE
+420 KEGLKSMDFKGLKE
-434 EVFYASNGHIE
+434 EVFYANSGHIE

-459 LNTSDKVFCLIRIG
+459 LNTSDKVFCLIKIG

-505 KSSINILVGSR
+505 RSSINILVGSR
-516 TFDTGWD
+516 TFETGWD

-548 FGRGVRIESVKNQRQ
+548 FGRGVRIESIKNQRQ

-600 ILKIQKESENK
+600 ILKIQKESENR
-611 GENRGSWREI
+611 GESRGTWREI
-621 KLEKTP
+621 TLEKTP
-627 IKHALFVPCYRK
+627 IEHKLFAPCYRK
-639 EQTNAL
+639 EPTSIL
-645 KISPSASFKMSEKN
+645 KIPESASFKMSEKN
-659 FKDLKEYFHL
+659 FKDLKEYFNL

-682 DPKDYTLLKEMIQT
+682 DPKDYATLKDMIQ
-696 AHFKKVPTWH
+696 K
-706 YKDLD
+706 
-711 HMISEIKGK
+711 
-720 KGYTLLKDL
+720 
-729 IQTAHFKKVSTWHYK
+729 AHFKKVSTWHYK
-744 DLDHMISEIKGKL
+744 DLDYMISEIKGKL

-763 PKDEFNALDSEKIVH
+763 PKNEFNALDNEKIVH
-778 FKRIKVRADKKE
+778 FKRIKVKADKQE
-790 ELIQTIQE
+790 ALIKTIQE
-798 VKEYAPLDKET
+798 VKEHAPLDKET
-809 LRIKIAQGEIDPY
+809 LIIKIAQGEIDPY
-822 DTEKHKQDKTFKVD
+822 DAEKHKQNKTFKVD
-836 EAELLKLKE
+836 GAELLKLKE
-845 HYYTPLIKAKNCD
+845 HYYTPLIKAKDCD
-858 WLKHVVKVES
+858 WLKHVVKVKS
-868 ESDFLEELL
+868 EIDFLQELQDQETT
-877 KIVETLQENYDF
+877 KTLQ
-889 WAFSKIDEHL
+889 KKL
-899 DNLFIPYFNN
+899 
-909 AAERKFF
+909 
-916 PDFIFWLQKG
+916 
-926 GTQIICFIDPKGSKH
+926 
-941 TDYEHKADA
+941 
-950 YQLFKDKIFNPKNDP
+950 
-965 NLKIKVVLKFYG
+965 
-977 DKDDVGERYRDDWIK
+977 
-992 EGELKDF
+992 
-999 FLKQLA
+999 

>member
-1 MAKKKDV
+1 MAKKKQEARN
-8 TTDNEIFVAQK
+8 NEIFVAQK
-19 LAEDELNI
+19 LAEEELNA
-27 NEINKP
+27 NEINDL
-33 LEMLD
+33 LEMLG
-38 FKSFDNNKDLLDY
+38 FKSFDNNKELLDY

-87 AHCDFAKKKLNP
+87 ANCDFAKKKLNH
-99 LLKSHFKV
+99 LLKNSFKV
-107 ENHCVSFE
+107 ENGCVKFE

-136 KLVELLSVAIR
+136 KLVELLSVAMG

-182 FKQIDFKNL
+182 SKQIDFKNL
-191 KSVTNKDFHH
+191 KSVKNKDFYHS
-201 APKNSFIEKIALFY
+201 PKDFFQKIALFY

-230 LNYKDYWD
+230 LNYKDCWD

-264 LLSLKGFLFNF
+264 LLSQKGFLFNF
-275 SATFTEESDLITA
+275 SATFTEESDLITS

-301 YGKESVLLKKNNLN
+301 YGKESVLLKKNNLS
-315 AFKELKDLN
+315 AFRDLKDLN
-324 DREKEIALLKALL
+324 DREKEIALLKGLL
-337 LLGMQKRHQTEGYFY
+337 LLGMQKRYKIEGYFH

-359 THSVNVK
+359 THSVNVE
-366 NSDAEIFFKT
+366 NSDAEMFFKT
-376 LARVIENDDGSD
+376 LARVIENDNESD
-388 FLKAKDDLLEELKN
+388 FEKAKDELLEELED

-410 KDKGYKVNVF
+410 KDQDYKIKVF
-420 KESLKSMDFKGLKE
+420 KEGLNKIDFKGLKE
-434 EVFYASNGHIE
+434 EIFYASNGRIE
-445 VIINPKNNQ
+445 VIINPNNKQ

-459 LNTSDKVFCLIRIG
+459 LNTSDKVFCLIKIG
-473 DITEWICEKL
+473 DITEWIHEKL

-516 TFDTGWD
+516 TFETGWD

-563 RLAYLDIDEAIKKD
+563 RLAYLEIDGAIKKA

-589 VIPTNHASLEA
+589 VIPTNYASLEA
-600 ILKIQKESENK
+600 ILKFQKESENK
-611 GENRGSWREI
+611 GENRGTWREI

-639 EQTNAL
+639 EQTSIL
-645 KISPSASFKMSEKN
+645 KLPESASFKMSAKN

-682 DPKDYTLLKEMIQT
+682 DPKDYALLKEM
-696 AHFKKVPTWH
+696 
-706 YKDLD
+706 
-711 HMISEIKGK
+711 
-720 KGYTLLKDL
+720 

-744 DLDHMISEIKGKL
+744 DLDYMISEIKGKL

-778 FKRIKVRADKKE
+778 FKRIKVKADKQE
-790 ELIQTIQE
+790 ELVKTIQE
-798 VKEYAPLDKET
+798 MKEYAPLDKET
-809 LRIKIAQGEIDPY
+809 LIKKIAQGEIDPY

-836 EAELLKLKE
+836 DAELLKLKE

-858 WLKHVVKVES
+858 WLKHVVKVKS

-877 KIVETLQENYDF
+877 KITETLQENYDF

-909 AAERKFF
+909 VAERRFF
-916 PDFIFWLQKG
+916 PDFIFWLEKG
-926 GTQIICFIDPKGSKH
+926 GTQIICFIDPKGTKIAE
-941 TDYEHKADA
+941 YQHKADW
-950 YQLFKDKIFNPKNDP
+950 YKKLFKDKVFSSKNDP
-965 NLKIKVVLKFYG
+965 NFKIRVVLKFYG
-977 DKDDVGERYRDDWIK
+977 DKDEVADLYRDYWIK
-992 EGELKDF
+992 KGKLEDF
-999 FLKQLA
+999 FLTLKPKFIERG

>member
-1 MAKKKDV
+1 MAKKKQEV
-8 TTDNEIFVAQK
+8 RNNEIFVAQK
-19 LAEDELNI
+19 LAEEELNI
-27 NEINKP
+27 NEINDP

-38 FKSFDNNKDLLDY
+38 FKSFDNNKELLDY

-87 AHCDFAKKKLNP
+87 ANCDFAKKKLNH

-107 ENHCVSFE
+107 ENHCVKFE

-136 KLVELLSVAIR
+136 KLVELLSVAMG

-182 FKQIDFKNL
+182 SKQIDFKNL
-191 KSVTNKDFHH
+191 KNIKNKDFYRT
-201 APKNSFIEKIALFY
+201 PKDFLMEKIALFY

-230 LNYKDYWD
+230 LNYKDCWD

-337 LLGMQKRHQTEGYFY
+337 LLGMQKRYKTEGYFH

-359 THSVNVK
+359 THSVNVE

-388 FLKAKDDLLEELKN
+388 FLKAKDDLLEELKK
-402 PEFLFSDD
+402 PEFLFSDG
-410 KDKGYKVNVF
+410 KDQNYKIEVF
-420 KESLKSMDFKGLKE
+420 KESLNRLDFKGLKE

-473 DITEWICEKL
+473 DITEWIHEKL

-516 TFDTGWD
+516 AFDTGWD

-563 RLAYLDIDEAIKKD
+563 RLAYLDIDKAIKD
-577 LKPNAA
+577 SLKPNAA

-589 VIPTNHASLEA
+589 VIATKSESVKA
-600 ILKIQKESENK
+600 ILDLKEESSDP
-611 GENRGSWREI
+611 SWCEVE
-621 KLEKTP
+621 LEKTP
-627 IKHALFVPCYRK
+627 IEHAEHDLFVPCYHEK
-639 EQTNAL
+639 SIKATDLE
-645 KISPSASFKMSEKN
+645 SGSFKMSEKN

-682 DPKDYTLLKEMIQT
+682 NPKDYE
-696 AHFKKVPTWH
+696 
-706 YKDLD
+706 
-711 HMISEIKGK
+711 
-720 KGYTLLKDL
+720 LLKDL
-729 IQTAHFKKVSTWHYK
+729 IQTKHFEIELNWHYK
-744 DLDHMISEIKGKL
+744 DLDDLISILKKRL

-763 PKDEFNALDSEKIVH
+763 PKDEFSTLDDEKIVH
-778 FKRIKVRADKKE
+778 FKRVKVKADKKE
-790 ELIQTIQE
+790 KLIQTIQE
-798 VKEYAPLDKET
+798 VKEYAPLD
-809 LRIKIAQGEIDPY
+809 
-822 DTEKHKQDKTFKVD
+822 TEKHKQDKTFKVD
-836 EAELLKLKE
+836 DAELLKLKE

-858 WLKHVVKVES
+858 WLKHVVKVKS

-877 KIVETLQENYDF
+877 KITETLQENYDF

-899 DNLFIPYFNN
+899 DNLFIPYFNG
-909 AAERKFF
+909 ATERKFF

-926 GTQIICFIDPKGSKH
+926 GTQIICFIDPKGTKR

-965 NLKIKVVLKFYG
+965 HFKIKVVLKFYG
-977 DKDDVGERYRDDWIK
+977 NKDDVGERYRDDWIK

>member
-1 MAKKKDV
+1 MAKKKQEV
-8 TTDNEIFVAQK
+8 RNNEIFVVQK
-19 LAEDELNI
+19 LAEEELNTNKI
-27 NEINKP
+27 NEP

-38 FKSFDNNKDLLDY
+38 FKSFDSNKELLDY

-59 FRMLVAYFRDFKEN
+59 FRVLVAYFRDFKEN

-87 AHCDFAKKKLNP
+87 ANCDFAKKKLNP

-175 YNRNKDY
+175 YNRGKDY
-182 FKQIDFKNL
+182 FKQIDFKSL
-191 KSVTNKDFHH
+191 KNVTNKDFYH
-201 APKNSFIEKIALFY
+201 APKGSFIEKIALFY

-253 KTESKRQAIFS
+253 KSESKRQAIFS

-337 LLGMQKRHQTEGYFY
+337 LLGMQKRYRKEGYFY

-359 THSVNVK
+359 THSVNVE

-376 LARVIENDDGSD
+376 LAHVIENDDESD
-388 FLKAKDDLLEELKN
+388 FLRAKDDLLEELKK

-410 KDKGYKVNVF
+410 KDQNYKIEVF
-420 KESLKSMDFKGLKE
+420 KEGLNRLDFKGLKE
-434 EVFYASNGHIE
+434 AVFYAGNGHIE

-473 DITEWICEKL
+473 DITEWIHEKL

-563 RLAYLDIDEAIKKD
+563 RLAYLDIDEAVKKD

-600 ILKIQKESENK
+600 ILKFQKESENG

-621 KLEKTP
+621 TLEKTP

-682 DPKDYTLLKEMIQT
+682 DPKDYK
-696 AHFKKVPTWH
+696 
-706 YKDLD
+706 
-711 HMISEIKGK
+711 
-720 KGYTLLKDL
+720 LLKDM
-729 IQTAHFKKVSTWHYK
+729 IQKAHFKKVSTWHYK
-744 DLDHMISEIKGKL
+744 DLDYMISEIKGKL

-763 PKDEFNALDSEKIVH
+763 PKDEFNALDNEKIVH
-778 FKRIKVRADKKE
+778 FKRIKVKADKEE
-790 ELIQTIQE
+790 ELIKTIQE
-798 VKEYAPLDKET
+798 VKEYVPLDKET
-809 LRIKIAQGEIDPY
+809 LIKKIAQGEIDPY

-836 EAELLKLKE
+836 DAELLKLKE
-845 HYYTPLIKAKNCD
+845 HYYTPLIKAKDCD
-858 WLKHVVKVES
+858 WLKHVVKVKS
-868 ESDFLEELL
+868 EIDFLQELQDQETT
-877 KIVETLQENYDF
+877 KTLQANYDF

-899 DNLFIPYFNN
+899 DNLFIPYIDN
-909 AAERKFF
+909 ATERRFF
-916 PDFIFWLQKG
+916 PDFIFWLEKG
-926 GTQIICFIDPKGSKH
+926 GTQIICFIDPKGNKH

-950 YQLFKDKIFNPKNDP
+950 YKLFKNKIFNPKDDP
-965 NLKIKVVLKFYG
+965 NFKIKVVLKFYG
-977 DKDDVGERYRDDWIK
+977 DKDDVGERYRDLWIEK
-992 EGELKDF
+992 GKLEDF
-999 FLKQLA
+999 FLTLIA

>member
-1 MAKKKDV
+1 MAKKKDL

-19 LAEDELNI
+19 LAEEELDT
-27 NEINKP
+27 NEINEP

-38 FKSFDNNKDLLDY
+38 FKSFDSNKELLDY

-59 FRMLVAYFRDFKEN
+59 FRMLIAYFRDFKEN

-87 AHCDFAKKKLNP
+87 ANCDFAKKKLNP
-99 LLKSHFKV
+99 LLKNSFKV

-175 YNRNKDY
+175 YNRGKDY

-191 KSVTNKDFHH
+191 KSVTHKDFHH
-201 APKNSFIEKIALFY
+201 APKGSFIEKIALFY
-215 YRADLMSDEESKENL
+215 YRADLMNDEESKENL

-253 KTESKRQAIFS
+253 KSESKRQAIFS
-264 LLSLKGFLFNF
+264 LLSQKGFLFNF

-337 LLGMQKRHQTEGYFY
+337 LLGMQKRYQTEGYFY

-402 PEFLFSDD
+402 PEFLFSDG
-410 KDKGYKVNVF
+410 KDQKYKVEVF

-434 EVFYASNGHIE
+434 EVFYASNGYIE

-600 ILKIQKESENK
+600 ILKFQKESENG

-621 KLEKTP
+621 KLEKTR
-627 IKHALFVPCYRK
+627 IEHALFVPCYRK
-639 EQTNAL
+639 EQISIL
-645 KISPSASFKMSEKN
+645 KLPESASFKMSAKN

-682 DPKDYTLLKEMIQT
+682 DPKDYALLKEMIQT
-696 AHFKKVPTWH
+696 V
-706 YKDLD
+706 
-711 HMISEIKGK
+711 
-720 KGYTLLKDL
+720 
-729 IQTAHFKKVSTWHYK
+729 HFKKVSTWHYK
-744 DLDHMISEIKGKL
+744 DLDYMISEIKGKL

-778 FKRIKVRADKKE
+778 FKRVKVRADKKE
-790 ELIQTIQE
+790 KLIQTIQE

-809 LRIKIAQGEIDPY
+809 LRTKIAQGEIDPY
-822 DTEKHKQDKTFKVD
+822 DTEKHKQNKTFKVD
-836 EAELLKLKE
+836 DAELLKLKE

-868 ESDFLEELL
+868 EIDFLKELQETETI
-877 KIVETLQENYDF
+877 KTLQENYDF

-899 DNLFIPYFNN
+899 DNLFIPYFNG
-909 AAERKFF
+909 ATERRFF
-916 PDFIFWLQKG
+916 PDFIFWLEKG

-950 YQLFKDKIFNPKNDP
+950 YKLFKDKVFNPKDDP

-992 EGELKDF
+992 KGKLEDF

>member
-1 MAKKKDV
+1 MAKKKDL
-8 TTDNEIFVAQK
+8 TTHNEIFVAQK
-19 LAEDELNI
+19 LAEDELNTNKI
-27 NEINKP
+27 NEP

-38 FKSFDNNKDLLDY
+38 FKSFDNNNKELLDY

-59 FRMLVAYFRDFKEN
+59 FRMLAAYFRDFKED

-87 AHCDFAKKKLNP
+87 ANCDFAKKKLNP

-107 ENHCVSFE
+107 ENHCVRFE

-182 FKQIDFKNL
+182 SKQIDFKSL
-191 KSVTNKDFHH
+191 KSVKNKDFYHS
-201 APKNSFIEKIALFY
+201 PKNSFIEKIVLFY
-215 YRADLMSDEESKENL
+215 YRADLMNDEESKENL

-253 KTESKRQAIFS
+253 KSESKRQAIFS

-301 YGKESVLLKKNNLN
+301 YGKESVLLKKNNLS

-337 LLGMQKRHQTEGYFY
+337 LLDMQKRYQTEGYFY

-359 THSVNVK
+359 THSVNVE

-388 FLKAKDDLLEELKN
+388 FLKAKDDLLEELKE
-402 PEFLFSDD
+402 PEFLFSDGKD
-410 KDKGYKVNVF
+410 QKDKIEVF
-420 KESLKSMDFKGLKE
+420 KESLKGMDFKGLKE
-434 EVFYASNGHIE
+434 EVFYASSGHIE

-516 TFDTGWD
+516 AFDTGWD

-600 ILKIQKESENK
+600 ILKFQKESENG

-621 KLEKTP
+621 KLEKTR
-627 IKHALFVPCYRK
+627 IEHALFVPCYRK

-682 DPKDYTLLKEMIQT
+682 NPKDYELLKEMIQ
-696 AHFKKVPTWH
+696 K
-706 YKDLD
+706 
-711 HMISEIKGK
+711 E
-720 KGYTLLKDL
+720 
-729 IQTAHFKKVSTWHYK
+729 HFKKVSTWHYK
-744 DLDHMISEIKGKL
+744 DLDYMISEIKGKL

-763 PKDEFNALDSEKIVH
+763 PKNEFDALDNEKIVH
-778 FKRIKVRADKKE
+778 FKRVKVKEGKKE
-790 ELIQTIQE
+790 ELMKAIQE

-809 LRIKIAQGEIDPY
+809 LRMKIAQGEIDI
-822 DTEKHKQDKTFKVD
+822 DNIDKHKQDRTFKVD

-858 WLKHVVKVES
+858 WLKHVVKVKS

-877 KIVETLQENYDF
+877 KITETLQENYDF

-899 DNLFIPYFNN
+899 DNLFIPYIDN
-909 AAERKFF
+909 ATERKFF
-916 PDFIFWLQKG
+916 PDFIFWLEKG
-926 GTQIICFIDPKGSKH
+926 GTQIICFIDPKGTEH
-941 TDYEHKADA
+941 TSSLRKADA
-950 YQLFKDKIFNPKNDP
+950 YQLFKDKVFSSKNDP
-965 NLKIKVVLKFYG
+965 NFKIKVVLKFYG
-977 DKDDVGERYRDDWIK
+977 NKDDVGERYRDDWIK

>member
-1 MAKKKDV
+1 MAKKKDLISY
-8 TTDNEIFVAQK
+8 NEIFVAQK
-19 LAEDELNI
+19 LAEDELNT
-27 NEINKP
+27 NEINEP
-33 LEMLD
+33 LERLD
-38 FKSFDNNKDLLDY
+38 FKSFDSNKELLDY

-78 AFYQKHYSF
+78 AFYQEHYSF
-87 AHCDFAKKKLNP
+87 ANCDFTHKKLNP

-107 ENHCVSFE
+107 ENQRVSFE
-115 NFINRL
+115 HFINRL

-162 EHLIKQFEKEIEK
+162 ENLIKQFEKEIEK
-175 YNRNKDY
+175 YNRGKD
-182 FKQIDFKNL
+182 FSKQIDFKNL
-191 KSVTNKDFHH
+191 KSVTHKDFHR
-201 APKNSFIEKIALFY
+201 APKGFFEKIALFY
-215 YRADLMSDEESKENL
+215 YRADLMNDEESKENL

-253 KTESKRQAIFS
+253 KSESKRQAIFS

-275 SATFTEESDLITA
+275 SATFTEESDLITS

-315 AFKELKDLN
+315 AFKDLKDLN

-337 LLGMQKRHQTEGYFY
+337 LLGMQKRYKIEGYFY

-359 THSVNVK
+359 THSVNIK

-376 LARVIENDDGSD
+376 LARVIENDDEND
-388 FLKAKDDLLEELKN
+388 FLKAKEDLLEEIKD
-402 PEFLFSDD
+402 PEFLFSANKD
-410 KDKGYKVNVF
+410 KDYKVKVF
-420 KESLKSMDFKGLKE
+420 KEGLKSMDFKGLKE

-459 LNTSDKVFCLIRIG
+459 LNTSDKVFCLIKIG

-516 TFDTGWD
+516 TFETGWD

-563 RLAYLDIDEAIKKD
+563 RLAYLDIDEAIKEN

-589 VIPTNHASLEA
+589 VIPTNPASLDA
-600 ILKIQKESENK
+600 ILNFQKESENG
-611 GENRGSWREI
+611 GESRGTWREI

-639 EQTNAL
+639 EPTSITELPEN
-645 KISPSASFKMSEKN
+645 ASFKMSGEN
-659 FKDLKEYFHL
+659 FKDLKECFNL

-682 DPKDYTLLKEMIQT
+682 DPKDYTQLKEMIQ
-696 AHFKKVPTWH
+696 KERV
-706 YKDLD
+706 
-711 HMISEIKGK
+711 
-720 KGYTLLKDL
+720 
-729 IQTAHFKKVSTWHYK
+729 KKVSTWHYK
-744 DLDHMISEIKGKL
+744 DLDYMISEIKGKL

-763 PKDEFNALDSEKIVH
+763 PKDEFNALDNEKIVH
-778 FKRIKVRADKKE
+778 FKRIKVKADKEE
-790 ELIQTIQE
+790 ELIKTIQE
-798 VKEYAPLDKET
+798 VKEHAPLDKET
-809 LRIKIAQGEIDPY
+809 LIKKIAQGEIDPY
-822 DTEKHKQDKTFKVD
+822 DAEKHKQDKTFKVD
-836 EAELLKLKE
+836 DAELLKLKE
-845 HYYTPLIKAKNCD
+845 HYYTPLIKAKDCD
-858 WLKHVVKVES
+858 WLKHVVKVKS
-868 ESDFLEELL
+868 EIDFLQELQDQETT
-877 KIVETLQENYDF
+877 KTLQENYDF

-899 DNLFIPYFNN
+899 DNLFIPYIGEH
-909 AAERKFF
+909 ATERKFF

-926 GTQIICFIDPKGSKH
+926 DTQIICFIDPKGTEH
-941 TDYEHKADA
+941 TSSLRKADV
-950 YQLFKDKIFNPKNDP
+950 YKLFKDKIFNPKNDP
-965 NLKIKVVLKFYG
+965 HFKIKVVLKFYG
-977 DKDDVGERYRDDWIK
+977 DKDRVPEDYRDYWIK
-992 EGELKDF
+992 KGKLNAF
-999 FLKQLA
+999 FLTMKS

>member
-1 MAKKKDV
+1 MAKKKDL

-19 LAEDELNI
+19 LAEEELNT
-27 NEINKP
+27 NEINEP

-38 FKSFDNNKDLLDY
+38 FKSFDNNKELLDY

-87 AHCDFAKKKLNP
+87 ANCDFAKKKLNH

-162 EHLIKQFEKEIEK
+162 ENLIKQFEKEIEK
-175 YNRNKDY
+175 YNRGKDY
-182 FKQIDFKNL
+182 FKQIDFKSL
-191 KSVTNKDFHH
+191 KSVTHKDFHH
-201 APKNSFIEKIALFY
+201 APKNVLKEMEKITLFY
-215 YRADLMSDEESKENL
+215 YRADLMNDEESKENL

-253 KTESKRQAIFS
+253 KSESKRQAIFS

-337 LLGMQKRHQTEGYFY
+337 LLGMQKRYQTEGYFY

-376 LARVIENDDGSD
+376 LVRVIENDDGSD
-388 FLKAKDDLLEELKN
+388 FLKAKEDLLEELKN

-410 KDKGYKVNVF
+410 KDKDYKVKVF
-420 KESLKSMDFKGLKE
+420 KEGLKSMDFKGLKE
-434 EVFYASNGHIE
+434 EVFYANNGHIE

-459 LNTSDKVFCLIRIG
+459 LNTSDKVFCLIKIG

-563 RLAYLDIDEAIKKD
+563 RLAYLDIDEAIKD
-577 LKPNAA
+577 SLKPNAA

-589 VIPTNHASLEA
+589 VIPTNYASLEA
-600 ILKIQKESENK
+600 ILKFQKESENG

-627 IKHALFVPCYRK
+627 MKHALFVPCYHK
-639 EQTNAL
+639 EQTSAL
-645 KISPSASFKMSEKN
+645 ELPESASFKMSEKN
-659 FKDLKEYFHL
+659 FKDLKEYFNL

-682 DPKDYTLLKEMIQT
+682 NPKDYTLLKEMIQT
-696 AHFKKVPTWH
+696 AHFKKV
-706 YKDLD
+706 
-711 HMISEIKGK
+711 
-720 KGYTLLKDL
+720 
-729 IQTAHFKKVSTWHYK
+729 STWHYK
-744 DLDHMISEIKGKL
+744 DLDYMISEIKGKL

-778 FKRIKVRADKKE
+778 FKRVKVKADKKE
-790 ELIQTIQE
+790 ELVKKIQE
-798 VKEYAPLDKET
+798 VKEYVPLDKET
-809 LRIKIAQGEIDPY
+809 LRTKIAQGEIDPY
-822 DTEKHKQDKTFKVD
+822 DTEKHKQNRTFKVGD
-836 EAELLKLKE
+836 AELLKLKE

-858 WLKHVVKVES
+858 WLKHVVKVKS

-877 KIVETLQENYDF
+877 KITETLQENYDF

-899 DNLFIPYFNN
+899 DNLFIPYIDNG
-909 AAERKFF
+909 ATERKFF

-950 YQLFKDKIFNPKNDP
+950 YQLFKDKIFNPKDDP

>member
-1 MAKKKDV
+1 MAKKKDL
-8 TTDNEIFVAQK
+8 TTNNEIFVAQK
-19 LAEDELNI
+19 LAEEELDT
-27 NEINKP
+27 NEINEP
-33 LEMLD
+33 LERLD
-38 FKSFDNNKDLLDY
+38 FKSFDNNKELLDY

-59 FRMLVAYFRDFKEN
+59 FRMLIAYFRDFKEN

-78 AFYQKHYSF
+78 AFYQEHYSF
-87 AHCDFAKKKLNP
+87 ANCDFTHKKLNP

-107 ENHCVSFE
+107 ENQRVSFE

-136 KLVELLSVAIR
+136 KLVELLSVAMG

-162 EHLIKQFEKEIEK
+162 ENLIKQFEKEIEK
-175 YNRNKDY
+175 YNRGKD
-182 FKQIDFKNL
+182 FSKQIDFKNL
-191 KSVTNKDFHH
+191 KSITHKDFHR
-201 APKNSFIEKIALFY
+201 APKGFFEKITLFY
-215 YRADLMSDEESKENL
+215 YRADLMNDEESKENL

-238 NGENYVILDEAHKGN
+238 NGENYVILDEAHNGN
-253 KTESKRQAIFS
+253 KSESKRQAIFS

-275 SATFTEESDLITA
+275 SATFTEESDLITS

-315 AFKELKDLN
+315 AFKDLKDLN

-337 LLGMQKRHQTEGYFY
+337 LLGMQKRYKTEGYFY

-359 THSVNVK
+359 THSVNVE

-376 LARVIENDDGSD
+376 LARVIENDDGND
-388 FLKAKDDLLEELKN
+388 FVKAKEDLLEELKD
-402 PEFLFSDD
+402 PEFLFSANKD
-410 KDKGYKVNVF
+410 KDYKVKVF
-420 KESLKSMDFKGLKE
+420 KEGLKSMDFKGLKE
-434 EVFYASNGHIE
+434 EVFYANSGHIE

-505 KSSINILVGSR
+505 RSSINILVGSR
-516 TFDTGWD
+516 TFETGWD

-548 FGRGVRIESVKNQRQ
+548 FGRGVRIESLKNQRQ

-600 ILKIQKESENK
+600 ILNIQKESENRV
-611 GENRGSWREI
+611 EDRGSWREI

-627 IKHALFVPCYRK
+627 IKHDLFVPCYRK
-639 EQTNAL
+639 EPTSIL
-645 KISPSASFKMSEKN
+645 KLPENASFKMSEKN
-659 FKDLKEYFHL
+659 FKDLKEYFNL

-682 DPKDYTLLKEMIQT
+682 DPKDYATLKDMIQ
-696 AHFKKVPTWH
+696 KVH
-706 YKDLD
+706 V
-711 HMISEIKGK
+711 
-720 KGYTLLKDL
+720 
-729 IQTAHFKKVSTWHYK
+729 KKVSTWHYK
-744 DLDHMISEIKGKL
+744 DLDYMISEIKGKL

-763 PKDEFNALDSEKIVH
+763 PKDEFNALDNEKIVH
-778 FKRIKVRADKKE
+778 FKRIKVKADKQE
-790 ELIQTIQE
+790 ALIKTIQE
-798 VKEYAPLDKET
+798 VKEHAPLDKET
-809 LRIKIAQGEIDPY
+809 LIKKIAQGEIDPY
-822 DTEKHKQDKTFKVD
+822 DAEKHKQDKTFKVD
-836 EAELLKLKE
+836 DAELLKLKE
-845 HYYTPLIKAKNCD
+845 HYYTPLIKAKDCD
-858 WLKHVVKVES
+858 WLKHVVKVKS
-868 ESDFLEELL
+868 EIDFLQELQDQ
-877 KIVETLQENYDF
+877 KTTKTLQENYDF

-899 DNLFIPYFNN
+899 DNLFIPYINN
-909 AAERKFF
+909 VAERRFF

-926 GTQIICFIDPKGSKH
+926 DTQIICFIDPKGTKIS
-941 TDYEHKADA
+941 DYQHKADA
-950 YQLFKDKIFNPKNDP
+950 YKLFKDKIFNPKNNP
-965 NLKIKVVLKFYG
+965 HFKIKVVLKFYG
-977 DKDDVGERYRDDWIK
+977 DKDKVGDNYRDYWIQK
-992 EGELKDF
+992 GKLNDF
-999 FLKQLA
+999 FLTLKD

>member
-1 MAKKKDV
+1 MAKKKDL

-19 LAEDELNI
+19 LAEEELNI
-27 NEINKP
+27 NEINEP

-38 FKSFDNNKDLLDY
+38 FKSFDSAKELLDY

-87 AHCDFAKKKLNP
+87 ANCDFAKKKLNP

-107 ENHCVSFE
+107 ENHCVKFE

-175 YNRNKDY
+175 YNRGKDY
-182 FKQIDFKNL
+182 FKQIDFKSL

-201 APKNSFIEKIALFY
+201 APKGSFIEKIALFY
-215 YRADLMSDEESKENL
+215 YRADLMNDEESKENL

-253 KTESKRQAIFS
+253 KSESKRQAIFS

-301 YGKESVLLKKNNLN
+301 YGKESVLLKKNDLS

-337 LLGMQKRHQTEGYFY
+337 LLGMQKRYKVEGYFH

-359 THSVNVK
+359 THSVNVE
-366 NSDAEIFFKT
+366 NSDAEIFFQT

-388 FLKAKDDLLEELKN
+388 FLKAKEDLLEELKN

-410 KDKGYKVNVF
+410 KDQKYQKYKIEVF
-420 KESLKSMDFKGLKE
+420 KEGLKGMDFKGLKE

-473 DITEWICEKL
+473 DITEWIREKL

-516 TFDTGWD
+516 AFDTGWD
-523 STRPSVI
+523 SKRPSVI

-563 RLAYLDIDEAIKKD
+563 RLAYLDIDEAIKDK
-577 LKPNAA
+577 LKPHAA

-600 ILKIQKESENK
+600 ILKFQKESENG

-621 KLEKTP
+621 KLEKTR
-627 IKHALFVPCYRK
+627 IEHALFVPCYRK

-659 FKDLKEYFHL
+659 FKDLKEHFHL

-696 AHFKKVPTWH
+696 AHFKKV
-706 YKDLD
+706 
-711 HMISEIKGK
+711 
-720 KGYTLLKDL
+720 
-729 IQTAHFKKVSTWHYK
+729 STWHYK
-744 DLDHMISEIKGKL
+744 DLDYMISEIKGKL

-763 PKDEFNALDSEKIVH
+763 PKDEFNALDNEKIVH
-778 FKRIKVRADKKE
+778 FKRVKVKADKKE
-790 ELIQTIQE
+790 ALMKTIQE
-798 VKEYAPLDKET
+798 VKEYASL
-809 LRIKIAQGEIDPY
+809 
-822 DTEKHKQDKTFKVD
+822 DTEKHKQDKTFKVGD
-836 EAELLKLKE
+836 AELLKLKE

-858 WLKHVVKVES
+858 WLKHVVKVKS

-877 KIVETLQENYDF
+877 KITETLQENYDF

-899 DNLFIPYFNN
+899 DNLFIPYIDNG
-909 AAERKFF
+909 ATEGRFF

-950 YQLFKDKIFNPKNDP
+950 YQLFEDKIFNPKDDP

-977 DKDDVGERYRDDWIK
+977 DKDDVGERYRDLWIEK
-992 EGELKDF
+992 GKLEYFFLDLKD
-999 FLKQLA
+999 

>member
-1 MAKKKDV
+1 MAKKKDL
-8 TTDNEIFVAQK
+8 TTYNEIFVAQK
-19 LAEDELNI
+19 LAEEELNT
-27 NEINKP
+27 NEINEP
-33 LEMLD
+33 LERLD
-38 FKSFDNNKDLLDY
+38 FKSFDSNKELLDY

-59 FRMLVAYFRDFKEN
+59 FRMLVAYFKDFKES
-73 KKEFY
+73 KKAFY
-78 AFYQKHYSF
+78 AFYQEHYSF
-87 AHCDFAKKKLNP
+87 ANCDFTNKKLNH
-99 LLKSHFKV
+99 LLKAYFKV

-136 KLVELLSVAIR
+136 KLVELLSVAMG

-162 EHLIKQFEKEIEK
+162 ENLIKQFEKEIEK
-175 YNRNKDY
+175 YNRGKD
-182 FKQIDFKNL
+182 FSKQIDFKNL
-191 KSVTNKDFHH
+191 KSITHKDFHR
-201 APKNSFIEKIALFY
+201 APKGFFEKIALFY
-215 YRADLMSDEESKENL
+215 YRADLMNDEESKENL

-253 KTESKRQAIFS
+253 KSESKRQAIFS

-275 SATFTEESDLITA
+275 SATFTEESDLITS

-315 AFKELKDLN
+315 AFKDSKDLN

-337 LLGMQKRHQTEGYFY
+337 LLGMQKRYKTEGYFH

-376 LARVIENDDGSD
+376 LARVIENDDEGD
-388 FLKAKDDLLEELKN
+388 FLKAKEDLLEELKD
-402 PEFLFSDD
+402 PEFLFSANKD
-410 KDKGYKVNVF
+410 KDYKLKVF
-420 KESLKSMDFKGLKE
+420 KEGLKSMDFKGLKE
-434 EVFYASNGHIE
+434 EVFYANSGHIE

-459 LNTSDKVFCLIRIG
+459 LNTSDKVFCLIKIG

-516 TFDTGWD
+516 TFETGWD

-548 FGRGVRIESVKNQRQ
+548 FGRGVRIESIKNQRQ

-600 ILKIQKESENK
+600 ILKIQKESENR

-621 KLEKTP
+621 TLEKTP
-627 IKHALFVPCYRK
+627 IKHDLFVPCYRK
-639 EQTNAL
+639 EPTSILELPEN
-645 KISPSASFKMSEKN
+645 ASFKMSKKN
-659 FKDLKEYFHL
+659 FKDLKEYFNL

-682 DPKDYTLLKEMIQT
+682 DPKDYTQLKKMIQ
-696 AHFKKVPTWH
+696 K
-706 YKDLD
+706 
-711 HMISEIKGK
+711 
-720 KGYTLLKDL
+720 
-729 IQTAHFKKVSTWHYK
+729 AHFKKVSTWHYK
-744 DLDHMISEIKGKL
+744 DLDYMISEIKGKL
-757 YPNQKV
+757 YPNKKV

-778 FKRIKVRADKKE
+778 FKRIKVKADKQEK
-790 ELIQTIQE
+790 LIKTIQE
-798 VKEYAPLDKET
+798 VKEHAPLDKET
-809 LRIKIAQGEIDPY
+809 LIK
-822 DTEKHKQDKTFKVD
+822 KDKTFKVD
-836 EAELLKLKE
+836 DAELLKLKE
-845 HYYTPLIKAKNCD
+845 HYYTPLIKAKDCD
-858 WLKHVVKVES
+858 WLKHVVKVKS
-868 ESDFLEELL
+868 EIDFLQELQDQETT
-877 KIVETLQENYDF
+877 KTLQANYDF

-899 DNLFIPYFNN
+899 DNLFIPYIND
-909 AAERKFF
+909 ATERRFF

-926 GTQIICFIDPKGSKH
+926 DTQIICFIDPKGTKIS
-941 TDYEHKADA
+941 DYQHKADA
-950 YQLFKDKIFNPKNDP
+950 YKLFKDKIFNPKNDP
-965 NLKIKVVLKFYG
+965 HFKIKVVLKFYG
-977 DKDDVGERYRDDWIK
+977 DKDRVGDNYRDYWIQK
-992 EGELKDF
+992 GKLNDF
-999 FLKQLA
+999 FLTLKD

>member
-1 MAKKKDV
+1 MAKKKQEV
-8 TTDNEIFVAQK
+8 RNNEIFVAQK
-19 LAEDELNI
+19 LAEEELDT
-27 NEINKP
+27 NEINEP

-38 FKSFDNNKDLLDY
+38 FKSFDNNKELLDY

-87 AHCDFAKKKLNP
+87 ANCDFAKKKLNP
-99 LLKSHFKV
+99 LLKNSFKV
-107 ENHCVSFE
+107 ENGCVKFE

-191 KSVTNKDFHH
+191 KSVTNKDFYH
-201 APKNSFIEKIALFY
+201 APKGSFIEKITLFY
-215 YRADLMSDEESKENL
+215 YRADLVNDEESKENL

-253 KTESKRQAIFS
+253 KSESKRQAIFS

-337 LLGMQKRHQTEGYFY
+337 LLGMQKRYQTEGYFY

-410 KDKGYKVNVF
+410 KDKDYKVKVF
-420 KESLKSMDFKGLKE
+420 EEGLKSMDFKGLKE

-548 FGRGVRIESVKNQRQ
+548 FGRGVRIESTKNQRQ
-563 RLAYLDIDEAIKKD
+563 RLAYLEIDGAIKKA

-600 ILKIQKESENK
+600 ILKFQKESENK

-639 EQTNAL
+639 EQTSIL
-645 KISPSASFKMSEKN
+645 KLPENASFKMSAKN

-682 DPKDYTLLKEMIQT
+682 NPKDYTLLKEMIQ
-696 AHFKKVPTWH
+696 
-706 YKDLD
+706 
-711 HMISEIKGK
+711 E
-720 KGYTLLKDL
+720 
-729 IQTAHFKKVSTWHYK
+729 AHFKKVSTWHYK
-744 DLDHMISEIKGKL
+744 DLDYMISEIKGKL

-763 PKDEFNALDSEKIVH
+763 PKDEFNALDNEKIVH

-790 ELIQTIQE
+790 ELVKKIQE

-809 LRIKIAQGEIDPY
+809 LRMKIAQGEIDPY
-822 DTEKHKQDKTFKVD
+822 DTEKHKQNKTFKVD
-836 EAELLKLKE
+836 DAELLKLKE

-858 WLKHVVKVES
+858 WLKHVVKVKS

-877 KIVETLQENYDF
+877 KITETLQENYDF

-899 DNLFIPYFNN
+899 DNLFIPYIDN
-909 AAERKFF
+909 ATERRFF
-916 PDFIFWLQKG
+916 PDFIFWLEKG
-926 GTQIICFIDPKGSKH
+926 GTQIVCFIDPKGSKH

-950 YQLFKDKIFNPKNDP
+950 YQLFKDKVFSSKNDP
-965 NLKIKVVLKFYG
+965 NFKIQVVLKFYG
-977 DKDDVGERYRDDWIK
+977 DKDGVADLYRDFWIK
-992 EGELKDF
+992 KGELKDF

>member
-1 MAKKKDV
+1 MAKKKDL
-8 TTDNEIFVAQK
+8 TSYNEIFVAQK
-19 LAEDELNI
+19 LAEDELNT
-27 NEINKP
+27 NEINEP
-33 LEMLD
+33 LERLD
-38 FKSFDNNKDLLDY
+38 FKSFDSNKELLDY

-59 FRMLVAYFRDFKEN
+59 FRMLVAYFKDFKEN

-78 AFYQKHYSF
+78 AFYQEHYSF
-87 AHCDFAKKKLNP
+87 ANCDFTNKKLNP
-99 LLKSHFKV
+99 LLKAYFKV
-107 ENHCVSFE
+107 ENQRVSFE

-136 KLVELLSVAIR
+136 KLVELLSVAMG

-162 EHLIKQFEKEIEK
+162 ENLIKQFEKEIEK
-175 YNRNKDY
+175 YNRGKD
-182 FKQIDFKNL
+182 FSKQIDFKNL
-191 KSVTNKDFHH
+191 KKITHKDFHC
-201 APKNSFIEKIALFY
+201 APKDSFIKQIALFY
-215 YRADLMSDEESKENL
+215 YRADLMNDEESKENL

-253 KTESKRQAIFS
+253 KSESKRQAIFS

-275 SATFTEESDLITA
+275 SATFTEESDLITS

-315 AFKELKDLN
+315 AFKDSKDLN

-337 LLGMQKRHQTEGYFY
+337 LLGMQKRYKTEGYFH

-359 THSVNVK
+359 THSVNVE

-376 LARVIENDDGSD
+376 LVHVIENDEESD
-388 FLKAKDDLLEELKN
+388 FSKAKEDLLEELKD
-402 PEFLFSDD
+402 PEFLFSANKD
-410 KDKGYKVNVF
+410 KDYKIKVF
-420 KESLKSMDFKGLKE
+420 KEGLKSMDFKGLKE
-434 EVFYASNGHIE
+434 EVFYASSGHIE

-459 LNTSDKVFCLIRIG
+459 LNTSDKVFCLIKIG

-516 TFDTGWD
+516 TFETGWD

-600 ILKIQKESENK
+600 ILTIQKESKNR

-621 KLEKTP
+621 TLEKTP
-627 IKHALFVPCYRK
+627 IEHKLFVPCYRK
-639 EQTNAL
+639 EPTSVLELPEN
-645 KISPSASFKMSEKN
+645 ASFKMSEKN
-659 FKDLKEYFHL
+659 FKDLKEYFNL

-682 DPKDYTLLKEMIQT
+682 DPKDYATLKDMIQ
-696 AHFKKVPTWH
+696 K
-706 YKDLD
+706 
-711 HMISEIKGK
+711 
-720 KGYTLLKDL
+720 
-729 IQTAHFKKVSTWHYK
+729 AHFKKVSTWHYK
-744 DLDHMISEIKGKL
+744 DLDYMISEIKGKL

-763 PKDEFNALDSEKIVH
+763 PKDEFNALDNEKIVH
-778 FKRIKVRADKKE
+778 FKRIKVKAHKQE
-790 ELIQTIQE
+790 ELVKTIQE
-798 VKEYAPLDKET
+798 VKEHVLLDKET
-809 LRIKIAQGEIDPY
+809 LRIKIAQGEIDLD
-822 DTEKHKQDKTFKVD
+822 DTEKHKQDKTFEVD
-836 EAELLKLKE
+836 GAELLKLKE
-845 HYYTPLIKAKNCD
+845 HYYTPLIKAKDCD
-858 WLKHVVKVES
+858 WLKHVVKIKS
-868 ESDFLEELL
+868 EIDFLQELQDQETT
-877 KIVETLQENYDF
+877 KTLQENYDF

-899 DNLFIPYFNN
+899 DNLFIPYINN
-909 AAERKFF
+909 VAERRFF
-916 PDFIFWLQKG
+916 PDFIFWLQKSD
-926 GTQIICFIDPKGSKH
+926 TQIICFIDPKGIAYA
-941 TDYEHKADA
+941 DYEHKADA
-950 YQLFKDKIFNPKNDP
+950 YKLFKDKIFNSKNDP
-965 NLKIKVVLKFYG
+965 NFKIKVVLKFYG
-977 DKDDVGERYRDDWIK
+977 NKDKVADGYRDYWIQK
-992 EGELKDF
+992 GKLNDF
-999 FLKQLA
+999 FLILKD

>member
-1 MAKKKDV
+1 MAKKKDL
-8 TTDNEIFVAQK
+8 TSYNEIFVAQK
-19 LAEDELNI
+19 LAEDELNT
-27 NEINKP
+27 NEINEP
-33 LEMLD
+33 LERLD
-38 FKSFDNNKDLLDY
+38 FKSFDSNKELLDY

-59 FRMLVAYFRDFKEN
+59 FRMLVAYFRDFKGS

-78 AFYQKHYSF
+78 AFYQEHYSF
-87 AHCDFAKKKLNP
+87 ANCDFTNKKLNH

-107 ENHCVSFE
+107 ENQRVSFE

-136 KLVELLSVAIR
+136 KLVELLSVA
-147 MGLIPKKNIMFFSAN
+147 MGMSLIPKKNIMFFSAN
-162 EHLIKQFEKEIEK
+162 ENLIKQFEKEIEK
-175 YNRNKDY
+175 YNRGKD
-182 FKQIDFKNL
+182 FSKQIDFKNL
-191 KSVTNKDFHH
+191 KSITHKDFHR
-201 APKNSFIEKIALFY
+201 APKGFFEKIALFY
-215 YRADLMSDEESKENL
+215 YRADLMNDEESKENL

-253 KTESKRQAIFS
+253 KSESKRQAIFS

-275 SATFTEESDLITA
+275 SATFTEESDLITS

-315 AFKELKDLN
+315 AFKDLKDLN

-337 LLGMQKRHQTEGYFY
+337 LLGMQKRYKTEGYFH

-359 THSVNVK
+359 THSVNVE

-376 LARVIENDDGSD
+376 LARVIENDDGND
-388 FLKAKDDLLEELKN
+388 FLKAKEDLLEELKD
-402 PEFLFSDD
+402 PEFLFSANKD
-410 KDKGYKVNVF
+410 KDYKVKVF
-420 KESLKSMDFKGLKE
+420 KEGLKSMDFKGLKE
-434 EVFYASNGHIE
+434 EVFYASSGHIE

-459 LNTSDKVFCLIRIG
+459 LNTSDKVFCLIKIG

-516 TFDTGWD
+516 TFETGWD

-600 ILKIQKESENK
+600 ILTIQKESENR

-627 IKHALFVPCYRK
+627 IEHKLFVPCYRK
-639 EQTNAL
+639 EPTSIL
-645 KISPSASFKMSEKN
+645 KIPENASFKMSEKN
-659 FKDLKEYFHL
+659 FKDLKECFNL

-682 DPKDYTLLKEMIQT
+682 DPKDYATLKDMIQK
-696 AHFKKVPTWH
+696 AHV
-706 YKDLD
+706 
-711 HMISEIKGK
+711 
-720 KGYTLLKDL
+720 
-729 IQTAHFKKVSTWHYK
+729 KKVSTWHYK
-744 DLDHMISEIKGKL
+744 DLDYMISEIKGKL

-763 PKDEFNALDSEKIVH
+763 PKDEFNALDNEKIVH
-778 FKRIKVRADKKE
+778 FKRIKVKVHKQE
-790 ELIQTIQE
+790 ELIKTIQE
-798 VKEYAPLDKET
+798 VKEHAPLDKET

-822 DTEKHKQDKTFKVD
+822 DAEKHKQDKTFKVGD
-836 EAELLKLKE
+836 AELLKLKE
-845 HYYTPLIKAKNCD
+845 HYYTPLIKAKDCD
-858 WLKHVVKVES
+858 WLKHVVKVKS
-868 ESDFLEELL
+868 EIDFLQELQDQETT
-877 KIVETLQENYDF
+877 KTLQENYDF

-899 DNLFIPYFNN
+899 DNLFIPYINN
-909 AAERKFF
+909 VAERHFF

-926 GTQIICFIDPKGSKH
+926 DTQIICFIDPKGIAYA
-941 TDYEHKADA
+941 DYEHKADA
-950 YQLFKDKIFNPKNDP
+950 YKLFKDKIFNSKNDP
-965 NLKIKVVLKFYG
+965 HFKIKVVLKFYG
-977 DKDDVGERYRDDWIK
+977 NKDKVADGYRDYWIQK
-992 EGELKDF
+992 GKLNDF
-999 FLKQLA
+999 FLTLKD

>member
-1 MAKKKDV
+1 MAKKKDL
-8 TTDNEIFVAQK
+8 TTYNEIFVAQK
-19 LAEDELNI
+19 LAEDELNT
-27 NEINKP
+27 NEINEP
-33 LEMLD
+33 LERLD
-38 FKSFDNNKDLLDY
+38 FKNFDSNKELLDY

-87 AHCDFAKKKLNP
+87 ANCDFTHKKLNP

-136 KLVELLSVAIR
+136 KLVELLSVAMG

-162 EHLIKQFEKEIEK
+162 ENLIKQFEKEIEK
-175 YNRNKDY
+175 YNRGKD
-182 FKQIDFKNL
+182 FSKQIDFKNL
-191 KSVTNKDFHH
+191 KSITHKDFHR
-201 APKNSFIEKIALFY
+201 APKDSFIKQIALFY
-215 YRADLMSDEESKENL
+215 YRADLMNDEESKENL

-253 KTESKRQAIFS
+253 KSESKRQAIFS

-275 SATFTEESDLITA
+275 SATFTEESDLITS

-315 AFKELKDLN
+315 AFKDSKDLN

-337 LLGMQKRHQTEGYFY
+337 LLGMQKRYKIEGYFY

-359 THSVNVK
+359 THSVNVE

-376 LARVIENDDGSD
+376 LARVIENDDGND
-388 FLKAKDDLLEELKN
+388 FSKAKEDLLEEIKDLK
-402 PEFLFSDD
+402 FLFSDD
-410 KDKGYKVNVF
+410 KDKDYKVKVF
-420 KESLKSMDFKGLKE
+420 KEGLKSMDFKGLKE

-459 LNTSDKVFCLIRIG
+459 LNTSDKVFCLIKIG
-473 DITEWICEKL
+473 NITEWICEKL

-505 KSSINILVGSR
+505 RSSINILVGSR
-516 TFDTGWD
+516 TFETGWD

-600 ILKIQKESENK
+600 ILNIQKESENRS
-611 GENRGSWREI
+611 ENRGSWREI

-639 EQTNAL
+639 EPTSIL
-645 KISPSASFKMSEKN
+645 KIPENASFKMSEKN
-659 FKDLKEYFHL
+659 FKDLKEYFNL

-682 DPKDYTLLKEMIQT
+682 DPKDYATLKDMIQ
-696 AHFKKVPTWH
+696 K
-706 YKDLD
+706 
-711 HMISEIKGK
+711 
-720 KGYTLLKDL
+720 
-729 IQTAHFKKVSTWHYK
+729 AHFKKVSTWHYK
-744 DLDHMISEIKGKL
+744 DLNYMIAEIKGKL

-763 PKDEFNALDSEKIVH
+763 PKDEFNALDNEKIVH
-778 FKRIKVRADKKE
+778 FKRIKVKANKEE
-790 ELIQTIQE
+790 ELIKTIQE
-798 VKEYAPLDKET
+798 VKEHAPLDKET
-809 LRIKIAQGEIDPY
+809 LRIKIVQGEIDSY
-822 DTEKHKQDKTFKVD
+822 DAEKHKQGKTFEVD
-836 EAELLKLKE
+836 GAELLKLKE
-845 HYYTPLIKAKNCD
+845 HYYTPLIKAKDCD
-858 WLKHVVKVES
+858 WLKHVVKVKS
-868 ESDFLEELL
+868 EIDFLQELQDQETT
-877 KIVETLQENYDF
+877 KTLQANYDF

-899 DNLFIPYFNN
+899 DNLFIPYINN
-909 AAERKFF
+909 VAERRFF

-926 GTQIICFIDPKGSKH
+926 DTQIICFIDPKGI
-941 TDYEHKADA
+941 TYADYEHKADA
-950 YQLFKDKIFNPKNDP
+950 YKLFKNKIFNPKNDP
-965 NLKIKVVLKFYG
+965 NFKIKVVLKFYG
-977 DKDDVGERYRDDWIK
+977 DKDRVGDNYRDYWIQK
-992 EGELKDF
+992 GKLNDF
-999 FLKQLA
+999 FLTLKD

>member
-1 MAKKKDV
+1 MAKKKQQDLRG
-8 TTDNEIFVAQK
+8 NEIFVAQK
-19 LAEDELNI
+19 LAEEELNT
-27 NEINKP
+27 NEINEP
-33 LEMLD
+33 LERLD
-38 FKSFDNNKDLLDY
+38 FKSFDSNKELLDY

-59 FRMLVAYFRDFKEN
+59 FRMLAAYFGDFKEN

-78 AFYQKHYSF
+78 AFYQERYSF
-87 AHCDFAKKKLNP
+87 ANCDFTNKKLNP
-99 LLKSHFKV
+99 LLKAYFKV

-136 KLVELLSVAIR
+136 KLVELLSVAMG

-162 EHLIKQFEKEIEK
+162 ENLIKQFEKEIEK
-175 YNRNKDY
+175 YNRGKDY
-182 FKQIDFKNL
+182 SKQIDFKNL
-191 KSVTNKDFHH
+191 KKVTHKDFHR
-201 APKNSFIEKIALFY
+201 APKDFFEKIALFY

-253 KTESKRQAIFS
+253 KSESKRQAIFS

-275 SATFTEESDLITA
+275 SATFTEESDLITS

-315 AFKELKDLN
+315 AFKDLKDLN

-337 LLGMQKRHQTEGYFY
+337 LLGMQKRYKTEGYFH

-359 THSVNVK
+359 THSVNVQ

-376 LARVIENDDGSD
+376 LARVIENDDGND
-388 FLKAKDDLLEELKN
+388 FLKAKEDLLEELKD
-402 PEFLFSDD
+402 PEFLFSANKD
-410 KDKGYKVNVF
+410 KDYKVKVF
-420 KESLKSMDFKGLKE
+420 KEGLKSMDFKGLKE

-473 DITEWICEKL
+473 DITEWIHEKL

-505 KSSINILVGSR
+505 RSSINILVGSR
-516 TFDTGWD
+516 TFETGWD

-600 ILKIQKESENK
+600 ILKIQKESENRGK
-611 GENRGSWREI
+611 DRGSWREI

-627 IKHALFVPCYRK
+627 IGHKLFVPCYRK
-639 EQTNAL
+639 EPTSILEIPEN
-645 KISPSASFKMSEKN
+645 ASFKMSKKN
-659 FKDLKEYFHL
+659 FKDLKEYFNL

-682 DPKDYTLLKEMIQT
+682 NPKDY
-696 AHFKKVPTWH
+696 A
-706 YKDLD
+706 
-711 HMISEIKGK
+711 
-720 KGYTLLKDL
+720 LLKDM
-729 IQTAHFKKVSTWHYK
+729 IQKAHFKKVSTWHYK
-744 DLDHMISEIKGKL
+744 DLDYMISEIKGKL

-763 PKDEFNALDSEKIVH
+763 PKDEFNALDNEKIVH
-778 FKRIKVRADKKE
+778 FKRIKVKADKQE
-790 ELIQTIQE
+790 ALIKTIQE
-798 VKEYAPLDKET
+798 VKEHAPLDKET

-822 DTEKHKQDKTFKVD
+822 DAEKHKQDKTFKVD
-836 EAELLKLKE
+836 GVELLKLKE
-845 HYYTPLIKAKNCD
+845 HYYTPLIKAKDCD
-858 WLKHVVKVES
+858 WLKHVVKVKS
-868 ESDFLEELL
+868 EIDFLQELQDQETT
-877 KIVETLQENYDF
+877 KTLQENYDF

-899 DNLFIPYFNN
+899 DNLFIPYINN
-909 AAERKFF
+909 VAERHFF

-926 GTQIICFIDPKGSKH
+926 DTQIICFIDPKGI
-941 TDYEHKADA
+941 TYADYEHKADA
-950 YQLFKDKIFNPKNDP
+950 YKLFKDRVFNPKNNP
-965 NLKIKVVLKFYG
+965 HFKIKVVLKFYG
-977 DKDDVGERYRDDWIK
+977 DKDRVGDNYRDYWIQK
-992 EGELKDF
+992 GKLNDF
-999 FLKQLA
+999 FLTLKD